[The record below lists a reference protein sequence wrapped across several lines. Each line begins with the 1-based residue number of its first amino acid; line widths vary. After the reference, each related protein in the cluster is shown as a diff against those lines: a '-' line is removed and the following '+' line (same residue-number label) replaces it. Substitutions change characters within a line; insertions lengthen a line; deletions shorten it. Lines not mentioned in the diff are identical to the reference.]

1 MTDNKIPIFSEE
13 LAKAN
18 QQAEQ
23 ATQDASATPL
33 PSDTENTTETAPYN
47 FTQTP
52 SVASTEASEG
62 EKSDIVPPMLP
73 NGEEPGDVATPIV
86 EATQPTQPNTDVKP
100 KASTPKAKPV
110 KYPIAYNDDDLQKAY
125 SLLTDDE
132 KQGINL
138 DTDEGKASMSAM
150 VDRLKLPNRIVV
162 GADGKQQRVYLPYD
176 PDDTSSEAYTQS
188 QKPIEVIGT
197 EGKRGGEKLGIPLAE
212 IMDNPSSVRWKF
224 GDTTIT
230 GMQPITGGVTQAKVK
245 DLESASYT
253 SDGKPI
259 LTFKTQDGTTQKV
272 ILNATKADVDKA
284 RSERNAVAEVDLRS
298 KEALLQARQSDID
311 AQLSKAMHD
320 EGYTTPD
327 VTQGV
332 DDGNSL
338 SSLVRLYL
346 LPRINPKTA
355 PLANAYDT
363 NKATLD
369 KIEAIKTNI
378 TNGNTS
384 SGMIDDVLKSGS
396 EVLGG
401 FLSKVSK
408 ASTWDNGVSE
418 LSLATYGKKAYDKY
432 MAGGKLTD
440 DEQAMLD
447 AIGYSL
453 YFDEM
458 YKDNL
463 HNANLGAGVAE
474 SLPYAI
480 NIAIAGWTG
489 AGKAVGNATETAITK
504 ALKSRLLKRYG
515 ETAIARW
522 LPSIASKATSALT
535 EAGVATGVGGL
546 KQEADAL
553 SRMTGDVDT
562 SSLDATGHAT
572 YNKDSNVDGGG
583 IAHYKAF
590 GAGLIENLSEM
601 AEPYLAMIPRGIK
614 SVVSNKM
621 ATLAK
626 KNGTFNT
633 LYDAMASLKPSQLSQ
648 VLDAGLRKGKING
661 LFEEVAGEVAGN
673 IANAALIG
681 DMSFTID
688 TDSPEWQNSV
698 FNPEVNADIVAQC
711 AIMSYGFRVPG
722 AIADATYNANR
733 MASSIKTNIM
743 GKKAFGDKWTDIK
756 ATIDAMSPEDA
767 VGFASNAVKE
777 QSDGCE
783 AVYRYAI
790 QSKGEQLANNI
801 NANKDD
807 NANDITDVAHDTA
820 VKAVD
825 APIAEARQAVKVANE
840 SSQEM
845 PNSLK
850 VSIDA
855 LVDNDA
861 SDGEVKSLFDQL
873 SDAERPL
880 AEQYYLAQVKLKG
893 HEVGATARAD
903 AETEQFADAVSDMST
918 EVDGNAVVMTADV
931 GGEQKVIKS
940 KGDTM
945 TILADGTAVTS
956 DKVTDVKTSP
966 IEDIVESHRSQALKS
981 EMDKLDFAKSHNPNT
996 INPNSGDV
1004 VMGADGKQYVY
1015 NESVATNSDGSQVT
1029 QTCLYPAIPSEDGG
1043 IVADTSQPLLQGISR
1058 DEVLSMQDRYY
1069 DGLDNNATQ
1078 DTTRNEETT
1087 DATDTQETTES
1098 VEDNTT
1104 NDTNTNDGQQTDESV
1119 DTPNEEQSIDQG
1131 NNQTEVST
1139 EQENNTDNAQP
1150 KDVNVTD
1157 ASKIADTYVS
1167 KISKARA
1174 SKSDS
1179 VRRNAD
1185 KLVSAFTKKAKASSS
1200 TDLGA
1205 MVSRLASQTDN
1216 DTAIELLDI
1225 ANNELQSR
1233 KSARRGKA
1241 NEAPQSDN
1249 DVQATEATQTTEAI
1263 ESPTTE
1269 EANSHLAESE
1279 QKAKERMKYLTP
1291 SQVAR
1296 LMRIGKVAKSMGLG
1310 IRFIDTMA
1318 DNGLYDPNT
1327 NTITIALDAEN
1338 PIEVVFG
1345 HEVTHGLRNQSEEAY
1360 QSLRNAVM
1368 ATIPSDA
1375 FKTRVAS
1382 TKSLYESAGQKGND
1396 EYYEEEAICD
1406 LVGEMVGKSDI
1417 LSNLKRNADYKV
1429 LGWMH
1434 SVAKSIMGVL
1444 RRGDNEYQKFSEAEK
1459 AFRQAYLDA
1468 VNRESYMDAGGYFED
1483 DMSKVPI
1490 RSSVRSITT
1499 GIGLK
1504 PVKDDGNGNF
1514 VLVGNDGK
1522 KFDSEHPVT
1531 AEYLDKISQYDENRQ
1546 CSPMAYL
1553 IHDAL
1558 TEGHIDKSDLPS
1570 VFKTYADILNLYLN
1584 IGKNEYG
1591 GFDNLSDTFLW
1602 LGDSVYKTVAT
1613 NSDTQY
1619 KLSLDITRVCKKNE
1633 AVIRAISEMQRREG
1647 YGITPGQIL
1656 EIYEASN
1663 KAGYQVPCPVCYV
1676 FTRYIRNGQFATI
1689 MINGQRKY
1697 GHILKNPDT
1706 MTDSEKSDAIEFWK
1720 TELAMVEAE
1729 NASNKN
1735 AIKSAKEDIVT
1746 IQTEINNLAKIITDP
1761 ANHNASEISKA
1772 KKKVTELD
1780 KRYRAALD
1788 VVSQSSL
1795 DSWIRI
1801 FAISEHNGKFSLVRD
1816 SYKGFPDEVALDL
1829 RLTSLAKR
1837 EYPAIQRFRN
1847 SRGSGAGKEIT
1858 FESDNAIG
1866 DVALGLS
1873 SKGHAE
1879 MLAEAG
1885 DFTNEEKEILK
1896 EQYGED
1902 YEKMLG
1908 RKNYYLLASEC
1919 SDSKI
1924 RRKIL
1929 NDASKAFN
1937 KARVYLEQQTLR
1949 GGQRMWSWSDN
1960 IESLSPDVVIN
1971 LMQLQMLGGGLQT
1984 YSKQL
1989 EGIAMVASLG
1999 GYVNGSLMGKGNGV
2013 REVSEE
2019 DVYLHEGR
2027 EYMKGYDYR
2036 TTDSNGNEI
2045 TLRAPIFNDNGKR
2058 FVLEFDNVVGV
2069 EPFGHDGKKGLFDLN
2084 STMDKAGNI
2093 LVGMND
2099 THIRTAMADDRIFF
2113 IIPWH
2118 SSGANNHVLS
2128 QMYRILQ
2135 VKYSREESTDYTN
2148 MQSDKFV
2155 DEGGK
2160 YPKGLSDYFE
2170 SHKRDDIPCAFG
2182 NIESSSEEGESLSES
2197 QIKYRR
2203 LREYALLG
2211 YPTEGKGG
2219 NAVRV
2224 DVSNYPELMEE
2235 INKDYFLNKV
2245 YNTIH
2250 ERVSTQSMTPDD
2262 ITHIYPYEYWLTDS
2276 TLDNA
2281 DENTAYYIEYCRRLG
2296 VKPKFCGSLPGTGHG
2311 NFLDDKGAW
2320 KLLIDRRMYD
2330 TNGNYQ
2336 DIDSVSVKGFST
2348 DLIDPRETAKKY
2360 DITKVADK
2368 SATGEIVSDVMEK
2381 EKRILGKNLSVN
2393 YDTNLNDAVA
2403 IYNKIKSSL
2412 TEQNNKNE
2420 RKSVRKDVAKEME
2433 DIIAKAKAD
2442 GTYMKAPNGKPSK
2455 LSPTQWAIVRTK
2467 AFKKWFGDWENDPD
2481 NSSKVVDENGEPLV
2495 VYHGSKSKDKISIF
2509 NEYYEKGMFFS
2520 TSKNVGSI
2528 YATNEDNLYSVFIN
2542 SKNPLIVDNKGKD
2555 WNKIDAE
2562 DLIEAAEK
2570 MFGISKEEFLESLGE
2585 DRYVTTDGIIAAI
2598 SRLSEENNSPYDG
2611 FILKNVVETWND
2623 EVATDVVAIKSNQ
2636 IKSATENEGTFDINN
2651 KDIRKSLRKDVASE
2665 TIDDETDND
2674 TSVGELMTRYSVR
2687 KKPDPQK
2694 TKKAYKLF
2702 KVDVNGNPHA
2712 LFIDKASNLEQG
2724 IWYDADCPNIE
2735 SIQNLDAGYTYLM
2748 DMEGVV
2754 YDKRSSDSKLKAGEV
2769 KEASEKGL
2777 RWMSVTEGAK
2787 GTKLVRNVGI
2797 NGSGTVS
2804 MYALRPGWHATS
2816 APSARHIGST
2826 DGGKEV
2832 KYRRPDERWFE
2843 IEISA
2848 DNDYND
2854 EARERYMASHPK
2866 AKRDDVYSNMKGDI
2880 TDKIPEDGFYN
2891 FKTNSN
2897 ANPKQS
2903 WYISG
2908 SIRIVRPI
2916 GEKEAQQICDKE
2928 GVAHDLPYKDGI
2940 KNFID
2945 DEQGLTKSAEEAVSA
2960 YKEEAERP
2968 KPLVSAILH
2977 SIRGG
2982 KRNVPIDP
2990 FVEGWDSIIS
3000 RDAFKLEETSFDSL
3014 KAVEEFQRYMTGSK
3028 DVPDYLNAHRA
3039 LMVLSSVNKA
3049 QMDMFAGTYV
3059 ENLRKSIE
3067 EMVGTAEMNKGFY
3080 AEDGA
3085 LAELDRFLKAQHGLE
3100 RNRDMRVRAKLSEIY
3115 NEKIAEA
3122 QVAYNQTQ
3130 DKEAYNDAVKKAQE
3144 EYNVALDA
3152 FYAKRDEI
3160 VAEGLEAGDNWYLIN
3175 TKLDNYVIETFYKS
3189 DKKDTRD
3196 LTLAEINALK
3206 ANRDELLERA
3216 KNEQWSARRLQ
3227 EALNKMLSEENF
3239 KFITGN
3245 KKMVSLPATKEYYD
3259 ELAGLTG
3266 MFNWGNTPLGVYLAN
3281 EEAKQF
3287 VSWYKDTENKE
3298 SLDAVEK
3305 AIADINDFSLNKQ
3318 KESGLVDED
3327 YVKEQKRRYLN
3338 FVPLR
3343 DFMDVSSD
3351 DMYDYLTGN
3360 EGVGGNPVKTAKGR
3374 HSEAGPAIAG
3384 LINVANRSITAG
3396 NRNLALQKMYNIVK
3410 AKGVNT
3416 LANARNRWIVRDS
3429 EDTNKW
3435 HDAEPEIA
3443 TDATAE
3449 QVTTQLEEFE
3459 NNMKDLEEQGLA
3471 RRVDGKK
3478 MPSEYRIMSRTQMD
3492 EHKIKVAIGGRQYII
3507 DFLGNPRAAQ
3517 AANGMTNP
3525 DVSDDAGR
3533 TLFRTFKN
3541 FLASAF
3547 TSKNIAFSVVNFFRD
3562 TEHSNNYVFIKEGG
3576 EYYRRF
3582 TDRQFNKFKYRSYMK
3597 EIFSKLKMFR
3607 EGKLSEDDTFYQF
3620 MNNGGATGY
3629 TFVQSQEE
3637 EAEKFVKEL
3646 VEAKKGNWGK
3656 KMWNRFFDMV
3666 EYMGNV
3672 SELTNRYIAFLTSRE
3687 MGRSI
3692 GRSIEDA
3699 KEVTLNFNR
3708 KGSGTKTKIDGL
3720 LPQYIPSVV
3729 EYGQRYILF
3738 FNANVQAKRQLL
3750 YMLMENPAKTTGA
3763 RMARAAFFRMMIPA
3777 IFAGVFLPAIN
3788 DIVLPAIYSALG
3800 FDDDDDEGNYDYFNK
3815 LGDYERSHSINF
3827 ALPNNAFLSI
3837 PVSPDIAPF
3846 MSIGD
3851 VISAQMQN
3859 KRDMSLKDFI
3869 EAGTD
3874 IISPININ
3882 YGSEDDINW
3891 TASAMSFFPSQMRP
3905 IGDVFVNTNFMGQ
3918 PVYKG
3923 GGIGNRQ
3930 YTPEYKKGMRRT
3942 SPALTA
3948 WSKFVNDMSGG
3959 DEVEKGAM
3967 DGLFNNPAVMEHLLK
3982 GYLGGYGTA
3991 TLDMVIN
3998 PLYNSL
4004 TGDFNDLSLKAEQLP
4019 LVGRF
4024 YKGGS
4029 RNEQMRRMERTFR
4042 NEVYERNAETR
4053 AQESELKKEAM
4064 KANREGQ
4071 LYRLAEL
4078 RNKYI
4083 QLVQSDK
4090 YKKYYAT
4097 KQASEAISDQLKL
4110 TSTMTDNEK
4119 RYLIDMMKRTIGIY
4133 RGEIKIYGTPSE
4145 DNQ

>member
-1 MTDNKIPIFSEE
+1 MTDNKIPLFAEE

-23 ATQDASATPL
+23 ANQNASSTPL
-33 PSDTENTTETAPYN
+33 PSDIENTTESAPYN
-47 FTQTP
+47 FTEQP
-52 SVASTEASEG
+52 SVASVEASEG
-62 EKSDIVPPMLP
+62 EKRDIVVPMRP
-73 NGEEPGDVATPIV
+73 NGEEPGESTSTMV
-86 EATQPTQPNTDVKP
+86 ETTQPNTDVKP
-100 KASTPKAKPV
+100 KESTPKAKPV
-110 KYPIAYNDDDLQKAY
+110 KYPIAYTDDDLQKAY

-132 KQGINL
+132 RQGINL

-150 VDRLKLPNRIVV
+150 VDKLKLPNRIVV
-162 GADGKQQRVYLPYD
+162 GNDGKQQRVFLPYD
-176 PDDTSSEAYTQS
+176 PEDVNSEAYTQS

-212 IMDNPSSVRWKF
+212 IMDNPSSVRWQF

-259 LTFKTQDGTTQKV
+259 LTFKTQDGQTQKV

-311 AQLSKAMHD
+311 AQLSKAMSD

-327 VTQGV
+327 VMQGV

-369 KIEAIKTNI
+369 KIQAIKTNI
-378 TNGNTS
+378 ANGNTS
-384 SGMIDDVLKSGS
+384 SGMVDDIVKSGS

-463 HNANLGAGVAE
+463 HKANLGAGVAE

-489 AGKAVGNATETAITK
+489 AGKAVGNAVETSITK

-515 ETAIARW
+515 ERAIARW
-522 LPSIASKATSALT
+522 LPQIASKATSALT

-553 SRMTGDVDT
+553 QRMTGDVDNST
-562 SSLDATGHAT
+562 IDASGHAT
-572 YNKDSNVDGGG
+572 YNKDSKVDGGG
-583 IAHYKAF
+583 VAHYKAF

-601 AEPYLAMIPRGIK
+601 AEPYIAMIPRGVK

-621 ATLAK
+621 ANLAK
-626 KNGTFNT
+626 KSGTFNT

-681 DMSFTID
+681 DMSFTLD
-688 TDSPEWQNSV
+688 KESPEWQNSV
-698 FNPEVNADIVAQC
+698 FNPSVNADIVAQS

-722 AIADATYNANR
+722 AIADATYNASK
-733 MASSIKTNIM
+733 MASSVKTNIM
-743 GKKAFGDKWTDIK
+743 GKKAFGDKWQDIK
-756 ATIDAMSPEDA
+756 STIDAMSPEDA
-767 VGFASNAVKE
+767 VAFASNAVKE

-801 NANKDD
+801 QANKDD
-807 NANDITDVAHDTA
+807 NTNDITDVAHETA

-825 APIAEARQAVKVANE
+825 APITDARQAVKVANE

-873 SDAERPL
+873 SDAERPM
-880 AEQYYLAQVKLKG
+880 AEQYYLSQVQLKG
-893 HEVGATARAD
+893 HEVGAKARAD
-903 AETEQFADAVSDMST
+903 EETEQFADAVSDMST
-918 EVDGNAVVMTADV
+918 EVDGNAVVMTAEVD
-931 GGEQKVIKS
+931 GEQKVIKS

-966 IEDIVESHRSQALKS
+966 VEDIVESHREQALQS

-1004 VMGADGKQYVY
+1004 VMGADGNQYVY
-1015 NESVATNSDGSQVT
+1015 NEATTTNSDGSQVT

-1043 IVADTSQPLLQGISR
+1043 IVADTNQPLLQGITK
-1058 DEVLSMQDRYY
+1058 DEVLAMQDRYY
-1069 DGLDNNATQ
+1069 DSLDNNATQ
-1078 DTTRNEETT
+1078 GITRNEEVT
-1087 DATDTQETTES
+1087 DATES

-1104 NDTNTNDGQQTDESV
+1104 DTETNANDATPNDVQQTEESV
-1119 DTPNEEQSIDQG
+1119 ETPNEEQSIDQG
-1131 NNQTEVST
+1131 IDQAEVST
-1139 EQENNTDNAQP
+1139 EQDENGVNAQP

-1179 VRRNAD
+1179 VRRNAE
-1185 KLVSAFTKKAKASSS
+1185 KLVSAFTKKAKASST
-1200 TDLGA
+1200 TDLGE
-1205 MVSRLASQTDN
+1205 MVARLASQTDN

-1225 ANNELQSR
+1225 ANKELQSR
-1233 KSARRGKA
+1233 KSARRGNA
-1241 NEAPQSDN
+1241 NVATESDN
-1249 DVQATEATQTTEAI
+1249 DVQTTESTQTTQATK
-1263 ESPTTE
+1263 SPIAE
-1269 EANSHLAESE
+1269 EANSHLADSE

-1310 IRFIDTMA
+1310 IRFVDSME

-1368 ATIPSDA
+1368 ATIPSDV
-1375 FKTRVAS
+1375 FKARVAS

-1406 LVGEMVGKSDI
+1406 LVGELVGKSDV

-1434 SVAKSIMGVL
+1434 SVVKSIMGVL
-1444 RRGDNEYQKFSEAEK
+1444 RRGDKEYQKFSEAEK

-1468 VNRESYMDAGGYFED
+1468 VNRESYIEAGGYFED

-1499 GIGLK
+1499 GIGIK

-1514 VLVGNDGK
+1514 VLVGNDGT

-1558 TEGHIDKSDLPS
+1558 TEGHIGKSDLPS

-1584 IGKNEYG
+1584 IGKAEYG

-1663 KAGYQVPCPVCYV
+1663 RAGYQVPCPVCYV
-1676 FTRYIRNGQFATI
+1676 FTRYIRNGQYATI

-1697 GHILKNPDT
+1697 GHLLKNPDT
-1706 MTDSEKSDAIEFWK
+1706 MTETEKDEAIEFWK
-1720 TELAMVEAE
+1720 KELARVEAE

-1746 IQTEINNLAKIITDP
+1746 IQTEINNLANIITDP
-1761 ANHNASEISKA
+1761 AKHNASEISKA

-1801 FAISEHNGKFSLVRD
+1801 FAVNEHNGKFSLVTD
-1816 SYKGFPDEVALDL
+1816 SYNGFPEEVALDL

-1873 SKGHAE
+1873 SKGYSE
-1879 MLAEAG
+1879 SLAEAG
-1885 DFTNEEKEILK
+1885 KFTEEEIEQFKKEF
-1896 EQYGED
+1896 GDD
-1902 YEKMLG
+1902 YSKMLG
-1908 RKNYYLLASEC
+1908 KNNYYLLASEC
-1919 SDSKI
+1919 SDSKT

-2013 REVSEE
+2013 REVQEE
-2019 DVYLHEGR
+2019 DTYQL
-2027 EYMKGYDYR
+2027 
-2036 TTDSNGNEI
+2036 NGNEYLI
-2045 TLRAPIFNDNGKR
+2045 GGDYTTTDAQGNETILRTLVYKDNDGKR
-2058 FVLEFDNVVGV
+2058 YVLEFDNIVGV

-2084 STMDKAGNI
+2084 ATMDKAGNI
-2093 LVGMND
+2093 IVGMND

-2155 DEGGK
+2155 EEGGK
-2160 YPKGLSDYFE
+2160 YPKGLADYFE
-2170 SHKRDDIPCAFG
+2170 SHKMEDIPCAFG
-2182 NIESSSEEGESLSES
+2182 NIESSSEDGESLSES

-2219 NAVRV
+2219 NSVRV

-2235 INKDYFLNKV
+2235 ITKDYFLNKV
-2245 YNTIH
+2245 YNTVH

-2262 ITHIYPYEYWLTDS
+2262 MTHIYPYEYWLSDS

-2281 DENTAYYIEYCRRLG
+2281 DENTSYYIEYCRRLG
-2296 VKPKFCGSLPGTGHG
+2296 VKPKFCGALPGKGNG

-2368 SATGEIVSDVMEK
+2368 SATGEIVSYVMEK

-2403 IYNKIKSSL
+2403 IYNQIKSSS
-2412 TEQNNKNE
+2412 TEQNNKNV
-2420 RKSVRKDVAKEME
+2420 RKSVRKD
-2433 DIIAKAKAD
+2433 I
-2442 GTYMKAPNGKPSK
+2442 
-2455 LSPTQWAIVRTK
+2455 
-2467 AFKKWFGDWENDPD
+2467 
-2481 NSSKVVDENGEPLV
+2481 
-2495 VYHGSKSKDKISIF
+2495 
-2509 NEYYEKGMFFS
+2509 
-2520 TSKNVGSI
+2520 
-2528 YATNEDNLYSVFIN
+2528 
-2542 SKNPLIVDNKGKD
+2542 
-2555 WNKIDAE
+2555 
-2562 DLIEAAEK
+2562 
-2570 MFGISKEEFLESLGE
+2570 
-2585 DRYVTTDGIIAAI
+2585 
-2598 SRLSEENNSPYDG
+2598 
-2611 FILKNVVETWND
+2611 
-2623 EVATDVVAIKSNQ
+2623 
-2636 IKSATENEGTFDINN
+2636 
-2651 KDIRKSLRKDVASE
+2651 ASE
-2665 TIDDETDND
+2665 TIEDETDND

-2687 KKPDPQK
+2687 KKPAPQK

-2748 DMEGVV
+2748 DMDGVV
-2754 YDKRSSDSKLKAGEV
+2754 YDKRSAESKLKAGEV

-2816 APSARHIGST
+2816 APSARHIGSK

-2832 KYRRPDERWFE
+2832 RYRRPDERWFE
-2843 IEISA
+2843 IRISA

-2866 AKRDDVYSNMKGDI
+2866 AKRDDVYANMKGDI

-2916 GEKEAQQICDKE
+2916 GEKEAQRICDKE
-2928 GVAHDLPYKDGI
+2928 GVAYDLPYKDGI
-2940 KNFID
+2940 KNFTD
-2945 DEQGLTKSAEEAVSA
+2945 DEQGLMKSAEEAASA

-2968 KPLVSAILH
+2968 KPLVSAIRH

-3000 RDAFKLEETSFDSL
+3000 SDAFKLEETSFDSL

-3049 QMDMFAGTYV
+3049 QMDMFEGTYV
-3059 ENLRKSIE
+3059 ENLRKAIE

-3115 NEKIAEA
+3115 NEKIAET
-3122 QVAYNQTQ
+3122 QIAYNQTQ

-3144 EYNVALDA
+3144 EYNVALEA
-3152 FYAKRDEI
+3152 FYAKRDNI

-3175 TKLDNYVIETFYKS
+3175 TKLDNYVIETFFNS
-3189 DKKDTRD
+3189 DKKDKRD
-3196 LTLAEINALK
+3196 LTLSEINALK
-3206 ANRDELLERA
+3206 AKRDELLERA

-3227 EALNKMLSEENF
+3227 EALNKMLSDESF
-3239 KFITGN
+3239 KSITGN
-3245 KKMVSLPATKEYYD
+3245 KKMVSLPANKEYYD

-3287 VSWYKDTENKE
+3287 VSWYKGTENKE

-3305 AIADINDFSLNKQ
+3305 AIADINDFSLKKQ

-3360 EGVGGNPVKTAKGR
+3360 AGVGGNPVKTAKGR
-3374 HSEAGPAIAG
+3374 QSEAGPAIAG

-3410 AKGVNT
+3410 AKGINT

-3443 TDATAE
+3443 PDATAE

-3459 NNMKDLEEQGLA
+3459 NKMKDLEEKGLA
-3471 RRVDGKK
+3471 RRVDGKRN
-3478 MPSEYRIMSRTQMD
+3478 PSEYRIMSRTQMD

-3547 TSKNIAFSVVNFFRD
+3547 TSKNIAFSVANFFRD

-3582 TDRQFNKFKYRSYMK
+3582 TERQLNKFKYRSYMK

-3646 VEAKKGNWGK
+3646 VEAKNRNWGK
-3656 KMWNRFFDMV
+3656 KVWNRFFDMV

-3720 LPQYIPSVV
+3720 LPKYIPSVV

-3750 YMLMENPAKTTGA
+3750 YMMKENPAKTTGA
-3763 RMARAAFFRMMIPA
+3763 RIGRAAFYRMMIPA

-3788 DIVLPAIYSALG
+3788 DIVLPAIYSAFG
-3800 FDDDDDEGNYDYFNK
+3800 FDDDDDEGKYDYFNK

-3859 KRDMSLKDFI
+3859 KRDMTFKDFI

-3923 GGIGNRQ
+3923 GGIGNRK

-3948 WSKFVNDMSGG
+3948 WSKFVNDISGG
-3959 DEVEKGAM
+3959 NEVEKGAM

-3982 GYLGGYGTA
+3982 GYLGGYATA

-4004 TGDFNDLSLKAEQLP
+4004 TGDFKDLSLKAEQLP

-4029 RNEQMRRMERTFR
+4029 RDEQMRRMERTFR

-4078 RNKYI
+4078 RSKYI

-4090 YKKYYAT
+4090 YRKYYAT

-4119 RYLIDMMKRTIGIY
+4119 RYLIDMMRRTIGIY

>member
-1 MTDNKIPIFSEE
+1 MTDNNIPLFSEE

-23 ATQDASATPL
+23 ATQEASATPL

-47 FTQTP
+47 YTKQP
-52 SVASTEASEG
+52 SVASVDASDG
-62 EKSDIVPPMLP
+62 EKSDIVVPMRP
-73 NGEEPGDVATPIV
+73 QGEEPGDMASPIV
-86 EATQPTQPNTDVKP
+86 ETTQPNTDAKP
-100 KASTPKAKPV
+100 KATTPKAKPV
-110 KYPIAYNDDDLQKAY
+110 KYPIAYTDDDLQKAY
-125 SLLTDDE
+125 GLLTDDE
-132 KQGINL
+132 RQGIDLSTN
-138 DTDEGKASMSAM
+138 EGKASMSAM
-150 VDRLKLPNRIVV
+150 VDRLKMPNRLVV
-162 GADGKQQRVYLPYD
+162 GNDGKQQRIYLPYD
-176 PDDTSSEAYTQS
+176 PEDTSSEAYTAS

-212 IMDNPSSVRWKF
+212 IMDNPSSVRWQF

-259 LTFKTQDGTTQKV
+259 LTFKTPDGTTQKV

-311 AQLSKAMHD
+311 AQLSNAMKE

-363 NKATLD
+363 NKATLG
-369 KIEAIKTNI
+369 KIQAIKTNMA
-378 TNGNTS
+378 NGNTS
-384 SGMIDDVLKSGS
+384 SGTIDEIVKSGS

-453 YFDEM
+453 YFDEA

-463 HNANLGAGVAE
+463 HNANLGSGVAE

-489 AGKAVGNATETAITK
+489 AGKAVGNAVETSITK
-504 ALKSRLLKRYG
+504 ALKTRLLKRYG
-515 ETAIARW
+515 ERAIARW
-522 LPSIASKATSALT
+522 LPSIASKATSAMT

-562 SSLDATGHAT
+562 STIDATGHAT
-572 YNKDSNVDGGG
+572 YNKDSKVDGGG
-583 IAHYKAF
+583 MAHYKAF

-601 AEPYLAMIPRGIK
+601 AEPYIAMIPRGVK

-621 ATLAK
+621 ANLAK
-626 KNGTFNT
+626 KSGTFNT

-688 TDSPEWQNSV
+688 KDSPDWQNSV

-722 AIADATYNANR
+722 AIADATYNASKA
-733 MASSIKTNIM
+733 ASSVKTNIM
-743 GKKAFGDKWTDIK
+743 GKKAFGDKWQDVK
-756 ATIDAMSPEDA
+756 STIDAMSPEDA
-767 VGFASNAVKE
+767 VEFASNAVKE

-801 NANKDD
+801 QANNDD
-807 NANDITDVAHDTA
+807 NTNDITDVAHETA

-825 APIAEARQAVKVANE
+825 APITDARQAVKVAQE
-840 SSQEM
+840 SSQDM
-845 PNSLK
+845 PNALK

-873 SDAERPL
+873 SDAERPM
-880 AEQYYLAQVKLKG
+880 AEQYYLSQVQLKG

-903 AETEQFADAVSDMST
+903 AETEQFADVVADMST

-931 GGEQKVIKS
+931 DGEQKVIKS

-966 IEDIVESHRSQALKS
+966 VDDIVEMHREQALQS

-1004 VMGADGKQYVY
+1004 VMGADGNQYVY
-1015 NESVATNSDGSQVT
+1015 NESTTTNSDGSQVT

-1043 IVADTSQPLLQGISR
+1043 IVADTSQPLLQGITK
-1058 DEVLSMQDRYY
+1058 DDVLAMQDRYY
-1069 DGLDNNATQ
+1069 DNLDNNATE
-1078 DTTRNEETT
+1078 DTTRNEEATDTTESDTT
-1087 DATDTQETTES
+1087 DAET
-1098 VEDNTT
+1098 NA
-1104 NDTNTNDGQQTDESV
+1104 NDTTPNDGQQTEESV
-1119 DTPNEEQSIDQG
+1119 ETPNEEQSIDQG
-1131 NNQTEVST
+1131 DNQTDVST
-1139 EQENNTDNAQP
+1139 EQENTQP

-1167 KISKARA
+1167 KISKARS

-1179 VRRNAD
+1179 VRKNAD
-1185 KLVSAFTKKAKASSS
+1185 KLVSAFAKKAKASST
-1200 TDLGA
+1200 TDLGE
-1205 MVSRLASQTDN
+1205 MVARLASQTDN

-1225 ANNELQSR
+1225 ANKELQSR
-1233 KSARRGKA
+1233 KSARKGKA

-1249 DVQATEATQTTEAI
+1249 DVQERLAEAESETDTDPTEAQKKAGNYKKGHFNIDGYDVSIENPKGSVRSGTDANGKKWEQKMNNTYGYIRGTEGVDGDHIDVFFSDDPSQGDVFVVDQVNNDGTFDEHKVMYGFASAEEARKAYLSNYEDGWQGLGAITHVSKEEFKKWVESSHRKTKPFAEYKNVNAVDGNTEDTTQATE
-1263 ESPTTE
+1263 SPITE

-1291 SQVAR
+1291 TQVAR

-1310 IRFIDTMA
+1310 IRFVDTMA
-1318 DNGLYDPNT
+1318 DNGMYDPNT

-1345 HEVTHGLRNQSEEAY
+1345 HETMHKIAENKDDYNTIRNLAIEILGEEEFN
-1360 QSLRNAVM
+1360 RRVD
-1368 ATIPSDA
+1368 DA
-1375 FKTRVAS
+1375 EK
-1382 TKSLYESAGQKGND
+1382 LYKKNGYNYDNS
-1396 EYYEEEAICD
+1396 YYEEEVVCD
-1406 LVGEMVGKSDI
+1406 FMGEMLNNNNLLDRICFNVNHRILSAIRDVLEKIASYFTKSDENI
-1417 LSNLKRNADYKV
+1417 VRVRTIVSAAYNNEMRRAEDYKAEETIEGAKKASLKRKEEVDAKSRAYFAKNDTQVSKDEFDASQKMMDRMADMMAPYIDASVKGRRVMPEEAYGSKDAKSTIFNNSSYGKTMENTLICLRTLAYNEFVDAVKTELGRPITQRESFLASQMVYDIATDPQCLYCYVSLDRKAYDEFLLRYMNQRDKV
-1429 LGWMH
+1429 LEGFRSLGKKEKNIGKKNPH
-1434 SVAKSIMGVL
+1434 VALPNLYKEYLDGRKDTKEQKARFDMWISNEIAGIKTITASELTTSKTRKTIVEGLDKALSKQMKDAEKYAQSASWAKKEVDYISYLGELLNLNKKWIDRLTSEYGL
-1444 RRGDNEYQKFSEAEK
+1444 RFYSFSEYTPAFLLENMQMVRDASLRGLRGLGYTKEIDFVKVFAPTGMNINCSCYGRLDRDGNMQMDTLQGADWEEVKELRNKYKNVGAVFVATNDESVEWALGQDWIDVVIPFHIVRTGADIAEFYGWNNYSAEQADK
-1459 AFRQAYLDA
+1459 AKQGQKKMYISPVEHKNNKETFLEACERHGVTPRFSKWIDNPNYMKL
-1468 VNRESYMDAGGYFED
+1468 VNETRLSVDES
-1483 DMSKVPI
+1483 VN
-1490 RSSVRSITT
+1490 
-1499 GIGLK
+1499 LK
-1504 PVKDDGNGNF
+1504 PVFDMESAEDSWRRFVNKGGYYNGWWKVDEKGLQESIQRVVNDIKEGNNPRD
-1514 VLVGNDGK
+1514 V
-1522 KFDSEHPVT
+1522 
-1531 AEYLDKISQYDENRQ
+1531 
-1546 CSPMAYL
+1546 
-1553 IHDAL
+1553 
-1558 TEGHIDKSDLPS
+1558 
-1570 VFKTYADILNLYLN
+1570 
-1584 IGKNEYG
+1584 EYG
-1591 GFDNLSDTFLW
+1591 N
-1602 LGDSVYKTVAT
+1602 
-1613 NSDTQY
+1613 
-1619 KLSLDITRVCKKNE
+1619 
-1633 AVIRAISEMQRREG
+1633 QR
-1647 YGITPGQIL
+1647 IP
-1656 EIYEASN
+1656 
-1663 KAGYQVPCPVCYV
+1663 
-1676 FTRYIRNGQFATI
+1676 
-1689 MINGQRKY
+1689 IN
-1697 GHILKNPDT
+1697 
-1706 MTDSEKSDAIEFWK
+1706 
-1720 TELAMVEAE
+1720 AE
-1729 NASNKN
+1729 NM
-1735 AIKSAKEDIVT
+1735 
-1746 IQTEINNLAKIITDP
+1746 IQEARKKRTHGHAPIMDVFDKFGNVIPSTEIN
-1761 ANHNASEISKA
+1761 AN
-1772 KKKVTELD
+1772 
-1780 KRYRAALD
+1780 
-1788 VVSQSSL
+1788 
-1795 DSWIRI
+1795 
-1801 FAISEHNGKFSLVRD
+1801 
-1816 SYKGFPDEVALDL
+1816 
-1829 RLTSLAKR
+1829 
-1837 EYPAIQRFRN
+1837 
-1847 SRGSGAGKEIT
+1847 
-1858 FESDNAIG
+1858 
-1866 DVALGLS
+1866 
-1873 SKGHAE
+1873 
-1879 MLAEAG
+1879 
-1885 DFTNEEKEILK
+1885 TNV
-1896 EQYGED
+1896 EQ
-1902 YEKMLG
+1902 
-1908 RKNYYLLASEC
+1908 
-1919 SDSKI
+1919 
-1924 RRKIL
+1924 
-1929 NDASKAFN
+1929 
-1937 KARVYLEQQTLR
+1937 
-1949 GGQRMWSWSDN
+1949 
-1960 IESLSPDVVIN
+1960 
-1971 LMQLQMLGGGLQT
+1971 
-1984 YSKQL
+1984 
-1989 EGIAMVASLG
+1989 
-1999 GYVNGSLMGKGNGV
+1999 
-2013 REVSEE
+2013 
-2019 DVYLHEGR
+2019 
-2027 EYMKGYDYR
+2027 
-2036 TTDSNGNEI
+2036 
-2045 TLRAPIFNDNGKR
+2045 
-2058 FVLEFDNVVGV
+2058 
-2069 EPFGHDGKKGLFDLN
+2069 
-2084 STMDKAGNI
+2084 
-2093 LVGMND
+2093 
-2099 THIRTAMADDRIFF
+2099 
-2113 IIPWH
+2113 
-2118 SSGANNHVLS
+2118 
-2128 QMYRILQ
+2128 
-2135 VKYSREESTDYTN
+2135 
-2148 MQSDKFV
+2148 
-2155 DEGGK
+2155 
-2160 YPKGLSDYFE
+2160 
-2170 SHKRDDIPCAFG
+2170 
-2182 NIESSSEEGESLSES
+2182 
-2197 QIKYRR
+2197 
-2203 LREYALLG
+2203 
-2211 YPTEGKGG
+2211 
-2219 NAVRV
+2219 
-2224 DVSNYPELMEE
+2224 
-2235 INKDYFLNKV
+2235 
-2245 YNTIH
+2245 
-2250 ERVSTQSMTPDD
+2250 
-2262 ITHIYPYEYWLTDS
+2262 
-2276 TLDNA
+2276 
-2281 DENTAYYIEYCRRLG
+2281 
-2296 VKPKFCGSLPGTGHG
+2296 
-2311 NFLDDKGAW
+2311 
-2320 KLLIDRRMYD
+2320 
-2330 TNGNYQ
+2330 
-2336 DIDSVSVKGFST
+2336 
-2348 DLIDPRETAKKY
+2348 
-2360 DITKVADK
+2360 
-2368 SATGEIVSDVMEK
+2368 
-2381 EKRILGKNLSVN
+2381 
-2393 YDTNLNDAVA
+2393 
-2403 IYNKIKSSL
+2403 
-2412 TEQNNKNE
+2412 
-2420 RKSVRKDVAKEME
+2420 RKSVRKDVVK
-2433 DIIAKAKAD
+2433 
-2442 GTYMKAPNGKPSK
+2442 
-2455 LSPTQWAIVRTK
+2455 
-2467 AFKKWFGDWENDPD
+2467 
-2481 NSSKVVDENGEPLV
+2481 
-2495 VYHGSKSKDKISIF
+2495 
-2509 NEYYEKGMFFS
+2509 
-2520 TSKNVGSI
+2520 
-2528 YATNEDNLYSVFIN
+2528 
-2542 SKNPLIVDNKGKD
+2542 
-2555 WNKIDAE
+2555 
-2562 DLIEAAEK
+2562 
-2570 MFGISKEEFLESLGE
+2570 
-2585 DRYVTTDGIIAAI
+2585 
-2598 SRLSEENNSPYDG
+2598 
-2611 FILKNVVETWND
+2611 
-2623 EVATDVVAIKSNQ
+2623 
-2636 IKSATENEGTFDINN
+2636 
-2651 KDIRKSLRKDVASE
+2651 E
-2665 TIDDETDND
+2665 TIEEETDND

-2687 KKPDPQK
+2687 KKPSPQK

-2735 SIQNLDAGYTYLM
+2735 SIKNLDAGYTYLM
-2748 DMEGVV
+2748 DMDGVV
-2754 YDKRSSDSKLKAGEV
+2754 YDKRSSDSKLKPGEV

-2832 KYRRPDERWFE
+2832 RYRRPDERWFE

-2854 EARERYMASHPK
+2854 EARELYMASHPK
-2866 AKRDDVYSNMKGDI
+2866 AKRDDVYANMKGDI

-2916 GEKEAQQICDKE
+2916 GEKEAQRICDKE
-2928 GVAHDLPYKDGI
+2928 GVAHDLPYKDGV

-2945 DEQGLTKSAEEAVSA
+2945 NEQGLMKSAEEAVSA

-2968 KPLVSAILH
+2968 KPLMSAILH

-3000 RDAFKLEETSFDSL
+3000 SDAFKLEETLFDSL
-3014 KAVEEFQRYMTGSK
+3014 KAIEEFQRYMTGSK

-3115 NEKIAEA
+3115 NDKIAEA

-3130 DKEAYNDAVKKAQE
+3130 DKKAYNDAVKKAQE
-3144 EYNVALDA
+3144 EYNVALEA

-3175 TKLDNYVIETFYKS
+3175 TQLDNYVIEKFFKS
-3189 DKKDTRD
+3189 DKKDKRY
-3196 LTLAEINALK
+3196 LTLSEINALK
-3206 ANRDELLERA
+3206 AKRDELLERA

-3227 EALNKMLSEENF
+3227 EALDKMLSEESF
-3239 KFITGN
+3239 KSITGN

-3287 VSWYKDTENKE
+3287 VSWYKGTENKE

-3305 AIADINDFSLNKQ
+3305 AIADINDFSLKKQ
-3318 KESGLVDED
+3318 KESGLVDEE
-3327 YVKEQKRRYLN
+3327 YVNEQKRRYLN

-3360 EGVGGNPVKTAKGR
+3360 AGVGGNPVKTAKGR

-3410 AKGVNT
+3410 AKGINT

-3443 TDATAE
+3443 PDATAE

-3459 NNMKDLEEQGLA
+3459 RKMKSLEEQGLA
-3471 RRVDGKK
+3471 RRVDGKRN
-3478 MPSEYRIMSRTQMD
+3478 PSEYRIMSRKQMD

-3547 TSKNIAFSVVNFFRD
+3547 TSKNIAFSVANFFRD

-3597 EIFSKLKMFR
+3597 EIFSKLKMFK

-3646 VEAKKGNWGK
+3646 VEAKNGNWGK

-3720 LPQYIPSVV
+3720 LPKYIPSVV

-3750 YMLMENPAKTTGA
+3750 YMLKENPAKTTGA
-3763 RMARAAFFRMMIPA
+3763 RIGRAAFYRMMIPA

-3788 DIVLPAIYSALG
+3788 DILLPAIYSALG
-3800 FDDDDDEGNYDYFNK
+3800 FDDDDDEEKYDYFNK
-3815 LGDYERSHSINF
+3815 LGDYERTHSINF

-3851 VISAQMQN
+3851 VISAQMHN

-3905 IGDVFVNTNFMGQ
+3905 IGDIFVNTNFMGQ

-3923 GGIGNRQ
+3923 GGIGNRK

-3948 WSKFVNDMSGG
+3948 WSKFVNDISGG
-3959 DEVEKGAM
+3959 DDVEKGAL

-3982 GYLGGYGTA
+3982 GYLGGYATA

-4004 TGDFNDLSLKAEQLP
+4004 TGDFKDLSLKAEQLP

-4029 RNEQMRRMERTFR
+4029 RDEQMRRMERTFR

-4119 RYLIDMMKRTIGIY
+4119 RYLIDMMRRTIGIY

>member
-1 MTDNKIPIFSEE
+1 MTDNNIPIFSEE
-13 LAKAN
+13 LAKAQN
-18 QQAEQ
+18 NAEQ
-23 ATQDASATPL
+23 ANQNASATPL
-33 PSDTENTTETAPYN
+33 PSDVENVTESAPYN
-47 FTQTP
+47 FTEQP
-52 SVASTEASEG
+52 SVASVEASEG
-62 EKSDIVPPMLP
+62 EKSDIVVPMRP
-73 NGEEPGDVATPIV
+73 QGEEPGDATTPMV
-86 EATQPTQPNTDVKP
+86 ETTQATQPNDAKP

-110 KYPIAYNDDDLQKAY
+110 KYPIAYNDDDLKKAY
-125 SLLTDDE
+125 GLLTEDE
-132 KQGINL
+132 RKGIDL
-138 DTDEGKASMSAM
+138 ATDEGKASMSAM
-150 VDRLKLPNRIVV
+150 VDKLKMPNRLVV

-176 PDDTSSEAYTQS
+176 PDDTSSEAYTAS

-197 EGKRGGEKLGIPLAE
+197 EGKRGGMKLGIPLAE
-212 IMDNPSSVRWKF
+212 IMDNPSSVRWQF

-253 SDGKPI
+253 TDGKPI
-259 LTFKTQDGTTQKV
+259 LTFNTTDGQTQKV

-298 KEALLQARQSDID
+298 KEALLQARQKDID
-311 AQLSKAMHD
+311 SKLSKAMHD

-327 VTQGV
+327 ITQGV

-355 PLANAYDT
+355 PLANAYDA

-369 KIEAIKTNI
+369 KIQAIKTNI
-378 TNGNTS
+378 ANGNTS
-384 SGMIDDVLKSGS
+384 SGTIDDIVKSGS

-489 AGKAVGNATETAITK
+489 AGKAVGNATETSITK

-522 LPSIASKATSALT
+522 LPSIASKATSAMT

-553 SRMTGDVDT
+553 QRMTGDVDT
-562 SSLDATGHAT
+562 STIDATGHAT
-572 YNKDSNVDGGG
+572 YDKDSKVDGGG
-583 IAHYKAF
+583 MAHYKAF

-601 AEPYLAMIPRGIK
+601 AEPYIAMIPRGIK

-621 ATLAK
+621 ANLAK
-626 KNGTFNT
+626 KSGTFNT

-688 TDSPEWQNSV
+688 KESPDWQNSV
-698 FNPEVNADIVAQC
+698 FNPDVNADIVAQS

-722 AIADATYNANR
+722 AIADATYNAHKA
-733 MASSIKTNIM
+733 ASAVKTNIM
-743 GKKAFGDKWTDIK
+743 GKKAFGDKWQDVK

-767 VGFASNAVKE
+767 VEFASNAVKE

-807 NANDITDVAHDTA
+807 NANDITDVAHETA
-820 VKAVD
+820 VNAVD
-825 APIAEARQAVKVANE
+825 APIAEARQAVKVAQE

-873 SDAERPL
+873 SDAERPM
-880 AEQYYLAQVKLKG
+880 AEQYYLAQVQLKG

-918 EVDGNAVVMTADV
+918 EIDGNAVVMTAEVD
-931 GGEQKVIKS
+931 GEQKVIKS

-966 IEDIVESHRSQALKS
+966 VEDIIEIHRSQALQS

-1004 VMGADGKQYVY
+1004 VMGADGNQYVY
-1015 NESVATNSDGSQVT
+1015 NEATTTNSDGSQVT

-1043 IVADTSQPLLQGISR
+1043 IVADTNQPLLQGISK
-1058 DEVLSMQDRYY
+1058 DEVLAMQDRYY
-1069 DGLDNNATQ
+1069 DSLDNNATQ
-1078 DTTRNEETT
+1078 GTTRNEEAS
-1087 DATDTQETTES
+1087 DATES

-1104 NDTNTNDGQQTDESV
+1104 DADTNVNDATQKDSQQTEEPV
-1119 DTPNEEQSIDQG
+1119 ETPNEEQSIDQG
-1131 NNQTEVST
+1131 GNQTEVSQ
-1139 EQENNTDNAQP
+1139 EQENNTDAQP
-1150 KDVNVTD
+1150 KDINVTD

-1179 VRRNAD
+1179 VRKNAD
-1185 KLVSAFTKKAKASSS
+1185 KLVSAFAKKAKASST
-1200 TDLGA
+1200 TDLGE

-1225 ANNELQSR
+1225 ANKELQSR
-1233 KSARRGKA
+1233 KSARKGKA

-1249 DVQATEATQTTEAI
+1249 DVQATEATQAT
-1263 ESPTTE
+1263 ESPITE
-1269 EANSHLAESE
+1269 EANTHLAESE

-1291 SQVAR
+1291 TQVAR

-1310 IRFIDTMA
+1310 IRFVDTME
-1318 DNGLYDPNT
+1318 DNGLYDPTT

-1375 FKTRVAS
+1375 FKARVAS
-1382 TKSLYESAGQKGND
+1382 TKRLYEDAEQKGYDD
-1396 EYYEEEAICD
+1396 EYYEEEAVCD
-1406 LVGEMVGKSDI
+1406 LVGELVGKSDI

-1434 SVAKSIMGVL
+1434 SVVKSIMGVL
-1444 RRGDNEYQKFSEAEK
+1444 RRGDKEYKKFSEAEK

-1468 VNRESYMDAGGYFED
+1468 VNRESYIEAGGYLED

-1504 PVKDDGNGNF
+1504 PIKDDGNGNF
-1514 VLVGNDGK
+1514 VLEGNDGK

-1531 AEYLDKISQYDENRQ
+1531 AEYLAKISQYDENRQ

-1558 TEGHIDKSDLPS
+1558 TEGHIGKSDLPS

-1584 IGKNEYG
+1584 IGKAEYG

-1663 KAGYQVPCPVCYV
+1663 RAGYQVPCPVCYV

-1697 GHILKNPDT
+1697 GHLLKNPDT
-1706 MTDSEKSDAIEFWK
+1706 MTEEEKTEAIEFWK
-1720 TELAMVEAE
+1720 KELAMVEAE

-1761 ANHNASEISKA
+1761 ANHNVSEISNA

-1896 EQYGED
+1896 DQYGED

-1919 SDSKI
+1919 SDSKT

-2013 REVSEE
+2013 REVQEE
-2019 DVYLHEGR
+2019 DTYQL
-2027 EYMKGYDYR
+2027 
-2036 TTDSNGNEI
+2036 NGNEYLI
-2045 TLRAPIFNDNGKR
+2045 GGDYTTTDAQGNETILRTLVYKDNNGKR
-2058 FVLEFDNVVGV
+2058 FVLEFDNVVGA

-2084 STMDKAGNI
+2084 ATMDKAGNI
-2093 LVGMND
+2093 IVGMND

-2135 VKYSREESTDYTN
+2135 VKYAREESTDYTK
-2148 MQSDKFV
+2148 MQDDKFV

-2160 YPKGLSDYFE
+2160 YPKGLAEYFE

-2182 NIESSSEEGESLSES
+2182 NIESSSEDGESLSES

-2203 LREYALLG
+2203 LREYTLLG

-2219 NAVRV
+2219 NSVRV

-2235 INKDYFLNKV
+2235 ITKDYFLNKV
-2245 YNTIH
+2245 YNTVH

-2360 DITKVADK
+2360 DVTKVADK

-2381 EKRILGKNLSVN
+2381 EKSILGKNLSVN
-2393 YDTNLNDAVA
+2393 YDTNLNDAVS
-2403 IYNKIKSSL
+2403 IYNQIKSSS
-2412 TEQNNKNE
+2412 TEQNNKNV
-2420 RKSVRKDVAKEME
+2420 RKSVRKDVA
-2433 DIIAKAKAD
+2433 
-2442 GTYMKAPNGKPSK
+2442 
-2455 LSPTQWAIVRTK
+2455 
-2467 AFKKWFGDWENDPD
+2467 
-2481 NSSKVVDENGEPLV
+2481 
-2495 VYHGSKSKDKISIF
+2495 
-2509 NEYYEKGMFFS
+2509 
-2520 TSKNVGSI
+2520 
-2528 YATNEDNLYSVFIN
+2528 
-2542 SKNPLIVDNKGKD
+2542 
-2555 WNKIDAE
+2555 
-2562 DLIEAAEK
+2562 
-2570 MFGISKEEFLESLGE
+2570 
-2585 DRYVTTDGIIAAI
+2585 
-2598 SRLSEENNSPYDG
+2598 
-2611 FILKNVVETWND
+2611 
-2623 EVATDVVAIKSNQ
+2623 
-2636 IKSATENEGTFDINN
+2636 
-2651 KDIRKSLRKDVASE
+2651 SE
-2665 TIDDETDND
+2665 TIEEDNNND
-2674 TSVGELMTRYSVR
+2674 TSVGELLTRYSVR
-2687 KKPDPQK
+2687 KKPAPQK

-2724 IWYDADCPNIE
+2724 IWYDADCPNID
-2735 SIQNLDAGYTYLM
+2735 SIKNLDAGYTYLM
-2748 DMEGVV
+2748 DMDGVV
-2754 YDKRSSDSKLKAGEV
+2754 YDKKPSDYKLNKGEV

-2816 APSARHIGST
+2816 APSARHIGSK

-2854 EARERYMASHPK
+2854 EARELYMASHPK
-2866 AKRDDVYSNMKGDI
+2866 AKRDDVYANMKGDI

-2916 GEKEAQQICDKE
+2916 GEKEAQRICDKE

-2940 KNFID
+2940 KNFTD
-2945 DEQGLTKSAEEAVSA
+2945 DEQGLMKSAEEAVSA

-3000 RDAFKLEETSFDSL
+3000 SDAFKLEETLFDSL

-3115 NEKIAEA
+3115 NDKIAEA

-3130 DKEAYNDAVKKAQE
+3130 DKKAYNDAVKKAQE
-3144 EYNVALDA
+3144 EYNVALEA

-3160 VAEGLEAGDNWYLIN
+3160 VAEGLESGDNWYLIN
-3175 TKLDNYVIETFYKS
+3175 TKLDDYVIETLFKS
-3189 DKKDTRD
+3189 DKKDARG
-3196 LTLAEINALK
+3196 LTLDEINALK
-3206 ANRDELLERA
+3206 AKRDELLERA

-3227 EALNKMLSEENF
+3227 EALDKMLSEESF
-3239 KFITGN
+3239 KSITGN

-3287 VSWYKDTENKE
+3287 VSWYKGTENKE

-3305 AIADINDFSLNKQ
+3305 AIADINDFSLKKQ
-3318 KESGLVDED
+3318 KESGLVDEE
-3327 YVKEQKRRYLN
+3327 YVQEQKRRYLN

-3360 EGVGGNPVKTAKGR
+3360 AGVGGNPVKTAKGR

-3429 EDTNKW
+3429 ENTNKW
-3435 HDAEPEIA
+3435 HDAEPEISP
-3443 TDATAE
+3443 DATAE
-3449 QVTTQLEEFE
+3449 QVTTQLADFEER
-3459 NNMKDLEEQGLA
+3459 MKALEEQGLA
-3471 RRVDGKK
+3471 RRVDGKRS
-3478 MPSEYRIMSRTQMD
+3478 PSEYRIMSRTQMD

-3547 TSKNIAFSVVNFFRD
+3547 TSKNIAFSVANFFRD

-3582 TDRQFNKFKYRSYMK
+3582 TERQLNKFKYRSYMK

-3646 VEAKKGNWGK
+3646 VEAKNVNWGK

-3720 LPQYIPSVV
+3720 LPKYIPSVV

-3750 YMLMENPAKTTGA
+3750 YMLKENPAKTTGA
-3763 RMARAAFFRMMIPA
+3763 RIGRAAFYRMMIPA

-3800 FDDDDDEGNYDYFNK
+3800 FDDDDDDEKYDYFNK

-3859 KRDMSLKDFI
+3859 KRDMTFKDFI
-3869 EAGTD
+3869 EAGSD

-3891 TASAMSFFPSQMRP
+3891 TAVAMSFFPSQISP
-3905 IGDVFVNTNFMGQ
+3905 IGEVFVNTNFMGQ
-3918 PVYKG
+3918 PIYKG
-3923 GGIGNRQ
+3923 GGIGNRK

-3948 WSKFVNDMSGG
+3948 WSKFVNDISGG
-3959 DEVEKGAM
+3959 DDVEKGAM

-3982 GYLGGYGTA
+3982 GYLGGYATA

-4004 TGDFNDLSLKAEQLP
+4004 TGDFKDLSLKAEQLP

-4029 RNEQMRRMERTFR
+4029 RDEQMRRMERTFR

-4090 YKKYYAT
+4090 YRKYYAT

-4119 RYLIDMMKRTIGIY
+4119 RYLIDMMRRTIGIY

>member
-1 MTDNKIPIFSEE
+1 MTDNKIPIFAEE

-23 ATQDASATPL
+23 ANQGTSATPL
-33 PSDTENTTETAPYN
+33 PSDVENVTETAPYN
-47 FTQTP
+47 FTEQP
-52 SVASTEASEG
+52 SVASVEASDG
-62 EKSDIVPPMLP
+62 ENSDIVVPMRP
-73 NGEEPGDVATPIV
+73 NGEEPGDANSPIV
-86 EATQPTQPNTDVKP
+86 ETTQPTQPNTDVDAKP
-100 KASTPKAKPV
+100 KPSTPKAKPV
-110 KYPIAYNDDDLQKAY
+110 KYPIAYTDDDLQKAY

-132 KQGINL
+132 RQGIDL
-138 DTDEGKASMSAM
+138 TTDAGKASMSAM
-150 VDRLKLPNRIVV
+150 VDKLKLPNRIVV
-162 GADGKQQRVYLPYD
+162 GNDGKQQRVFLPYD
-176 PDDTSSEAYTQS
+176 PEDVNSEAYTQS

-212 IMDNPSSVRWKF
+212 IMDNPSSVRWQF

-253 SDGKPI
+253 TDGKPI
-259 LTFKTQDGTTQKV
+259 LTFKTSDGQTQKV
-272 ILNATKADVDKA
+272 IINATKADVDKA

-298 KEALLQARQSDID
+298 KEALLQSRQKDID
-311 AQLSKAMHD
+311 AKLSKAMSD

-332 DDGNSL
+332 DEGNSL

-378 TNGNTS
+378 ANGNTS
-384 SGMIDDVLKSGS
+384 SGAIDDIVKSGS

-453 YFDEM
+453 YFDEA

-489 AGKAVGNATETAITK
+489 AGKAVGNAVETSITK

-515 ETAIARW
+515 ERAIARW
-522 LPSIASKATSALT
+522 LPSVASKATSALT
-535 EAGVATGVGGL
+535 EAGVATAVGGL

-553 SRMTGDVDT
+553 QRMTGDVDNST
-562 SSLDATGHAT
+562 IDASGHAT
-572 YNKDSNVDGGG
+572 YNKDSKVDSGGF
-583 IAHYKAF
+583 AHYKAF

-601 AEPYLAMIPRGIK
+601 AEPYIALIPKGIK
-614 SVVSNKM
+614 SVVSNKI
-621 ATLAK
+621 ASLAK
-626 KNGTFNT
+626 KNGTFNS

-681 DMSFTID
+681 DMSFTLD
-688 TDSPEWQNSV
+688 KESPEWQNSV

-722 AIADATYNANR
+722 AIADATYNASKA
-733 MASSIKTNIM
+733 ASSVRTNIM
-743 GKKAFGDKWTDIK
+743 GKKAFGDKWQDVK

-767 VGFASNAVKE
+767 VEFASNAVKE

-790 QSKGEQLANNI
+790 QAKGEQLANNI
-801 NANKDD
+801 QANKDD
-807 NANDITDVAHDTA
+807 NTNDITDVAHETA

-825 APIAEARQAVKVANE
+825 APIEEARQAVMVAQE
-840 SSQEM
+840 SSQDM

-873 SDAERPL
+873 SDAERPM
-880 AEQYYLAQVKLKG
+880 AEQYYLSQVQLKG

-931 GGEQKVIKS
+931 EGEQKVIKS

-966 IEDIVESHRSQALKS
+966 VDVVVESHREQALQS
-981 EMDKLDFAKSHNPNT
+981 EMDKLDFAKNHNPNT

-1004 VMGADGKQYVY
+1004 VMGADGNQYVY
-1015 NESVATNSDGSQVT
+1015 NEATTTNSDGSQVT
-1029 QTCLYPAIPSEDGG
+1029 QTCLYPAIPSDDGG
-1043 IVADTSQPLLQGISR
+1043 IVADTKQPLLQGISK
-1058 DEVLSMQDRYY
+1058 DEVLAMQDRYY

-1078 DTTRNEETT
+1078 GTTRNEEAT

-1098 VEDNTT
+1098 ADDNTT
-1104 NDTNTNDGQQTDESV
+1104 DAETNVNDATPNDGKQTEEPVETS
-1119 DTPNEEQSIDQG
+1119 NEEQSIDQG
-1131 NNQTEVST
+1131 VAQTDVSQ
-1139 EQENNTDNAQP
+1139 EQENTQP
-1150 KDVNVTD
+1150 KDVNITD

-1179 VRRNAD
+1179 VRRNAE
-1185 KLVSAFTKKAKASSS
+1185 KLVSAFTKKAKASSN

-1205 MVSRLASQTDN
+1205 MVSRLASQTEN
-1216 DTAIELLDI
+1216 DTAMELLDI

-1233 KSARRGKA
+1233 KSARRGNA
-1241 NEAPQSDN
+1241 NVATESDN
-1249 DVQATEATQTTEAI
+1249 DVQERLAEAESETDTEPTEAQKKAGNYKKGHFNIDGYDVSIENPKGSVRSGTDANGKKWEQKMNNTYGYIRGTEGVDGDHIDVFFSDDPSQGDVFVVDQVNNDGTFDEHKVMYGFASEEEARKAYLSNYEDGWQGLGAITHVSKEEFKKWVESSHRKTKPFAEYKNVNAVDGNNDDTTQATE
-1263 ESPTTE
+1263 SPITE

-1310 IRFIDTMA
+1310 IRFVDTME

-1345 HEVTHGLRNQSEEAY
+1345 HETMHKIAENKDDYNTIRNLAIEILGEEEFN
-1360 QSLRNAVM
+1360 RRVD
-1368 ATIPSDA
+1368 DA
-1375 FKTRVAS
+1375 EKLYKKNGYNYE
-1382 TKSLYESAGQKGND
+1382 KS
-1396 EYYEEEAICD
+1396 YYEEEVVCD
-1406 LVGEMVGKSDI
+1406 FMGEMLNNNNLLDRICFNVNHRILSAIRDVLEKIASYFTKSDENI
-1417 LSNLKRNADYKV
+1417 VRVRTIVSAAYNNEMRRAEDYKDEETIEGARKASLKRKEEVDDKSRAYFSKNDTQVTQDEFDASQKMMDRMADMMSPYIDASVKGRRVMPEEAYGSKDAKSTIFNNSSYGKTMENTLICLRTLAYNEFVDAVKTELGRPITQRESFLASQMVYDIATDPQCLYCYVSLDRKAYDEFLLRYMNQRDKV
-1429 LGWMH
+1429 LEGFRSLGTKEKNIGKKNPH
-1434 SVAKSIMGVL
+1434 VALPNLYKEYLDGRKDTKEQKARFDMWISNEIAGIKTITASELTTSKTRKTIVEGLDKALSKQMKDAEKYAQSASWAKKEVDYISYLGELLTLNKKWIDRLTSEYGL
-1444 RRGDNEYQKFSEAEK
+1444 RFYSFSEYTPAFLLENMQMVRDASLRGLRGLGYTKEIDFVKVFAPTGMNINCSCYGRLDKDGNMQMDTLQGADWEEVKELRNKYKNVGAVFVATNDESVEWALGQDWIDVVIPFHIVRTGADIAEFYGWNNYSSEQADK
-1459 AFRQAYLDA
+1459 AKQGQKKMYISPVEHKNNKETFLEACERHGVTPRFSKWLDNPNYMKL
-1468 VNRESYMDAGGYFED
+1468 VNETRLSVDES
-1483 DMSKVPI
+1483 VN
-1490 RSSVRSITT
+1490 
-1499 GIGLK
+1499 LK
-1504 PVKDDGNGNF
+1504 PVFDMESAEDSWRRFVNKGGYYNGWWKVDEKGLQESIQRVVNDIKEGNNPRD
-1514 VLVGNDGK
+1514 V
-1522 KFDSEHPVT
+1522 
-1531 AEYLDKISQYDENRQ
+1531 
-1546 CSPMAYL
+1546 
-1553 IHDAL
+1553 
-1558 TEGHIDKSDLPS
+1558 
-1570 VFKTYADILNLYLN
+1570 
-1584 IGKNEYG
+1584 EYG
-1591 GFDNLSDTFLW
+1591 NQRIPINAE
-1602 LGDSVYKTVAT
+1602 KMIQEA
-1613 NSDTQY
+1613 
-1619 KLSLDITRVCKKNE
+1619 RKK
-1633 AVIRAISEMQRREG
+1633 R
-1647 YGITPGQIL
+1647 T
-1656 EIYEASN
+1656 
-1663 KAGYQVPCPVCYV
+1663 
-1676 FTRYIRNGQFATI
+1676 
-1689 MINGQRKY
+1689 
-1697 GHILKNPDT
+1697 H
-1706 MTDSEKSDAIEFWK
+1706 
-1720 TELAMVEAE
+1720 
-1729 NASNKN
+1729 
-1735 AIKSAKEDIVT
+1735 
-1746 IQTEINNLAKIITDP
+1746 
-1761 ANHNASEISKA
+1761 
-1772 KKKVTELD
+1772 
-1780 KRYRAALD
+1780 
-1788 VVSQSSL
+1788 
-1795 DSWIRI
+1795 
-1801 FAISEHNGKFSLVRD
+1801 
-1816 SYKGFPDEVALDL
+1816 
-1829 RLTSLAKR
+1829 
-1837 EYPAIQRFRN
+1837 
-1847 SRGSGAGKEIT
+1847 
-1858 FESDNAIG
+1858 
-1866 DVALGLS
+1866 
-1873 SKGHAE
+1873 GHAPI
-1879 MLAEAG
+1879 M
-1885 DFTNEEKEILK
+1885 
-1896 EQYGED
+1896 
-1902 YEKMLG
+1902 
-1908 RKNYYLLASEC
+1908 
-1919 SDSKI
+1919 
-1924 RRKIL
+1924 
-1929 NDASKAFN
+1929 
-1937 KARVYLEQQTLR
+1937 
-1949 GGQRMWSWSDN
+1949 
-1960 IESLSPDVVIN
+1960 DV
-1971 LMQLQMLGGGLQT
+1971 
-1984 YSKQL
+1984 
-1989 EGIAMVASLG
+1989 
-1999 GYVNGSLMGKGNGV
+1999 
-2013 REVSEE
+2013 
-2019 DVYLHEGR
+2019 
-2027 EYMKGYDYR
+2027 
-2036 TTDSNGNEI
+2036 
-2045 TLRAPIFNDNGKR
+2045 F
-2058 FVLEFDNVVGV
+2058 
-2069 EPFGHDGKKGLFDLN
+2069 
-2084 STMDKAGNI
+2084 
-2093 LVGMND
+2093 
-2099 THIRTAMADDRIFF
+2099 
-2113 IIPWH
+2113 
-2118 SSGANNHVLS
+2118 
-2128 QMYRILQ
+2128 
-2135 VKYSREESTDYTN
+2135 
-2148 MQSDKFV
+2148 DKFGNV
-2155 DEGGK
+2155 
-2160 YPKGLSDYFE
+2160 
-2170 SHKRDDIPCAFG
+2170 IPSTG
-2182 NIESSSEEGESLSES
+2182 I
-2197 QIKYRR
+2197 
-2203 LREYALLG
+2203 
-2211 YPTEGKGG
+2211 
-2219 NAVRV
+2219 NA
-2224 DVSNYPELMEE
+2224 
-2235 INKDYFLNKV
+2235 
-2245 YNTIH
+2245 NTN
-2250 ERVSTQSMTPDD
+2250 V
-2262 ITHIYPYEYWLTDS
+2262 
-2276 TLDNA
+2276 
-2281 DENTAYYIEYCRRLG
+2281 
-2296 VKPKFCGSLPGTGHG
+2296 
-2311 NFLDDKGAW
+2311 
-2320 KLLIDRRMYD
+2320 
-2330 TNGNYQ
+2330 
-2336 DIDSVSVKGFST
+2336 
-2348 DLIDPRETAKKY
+2348 
-2360 DITKVADK
+2360 
-2368 SATGEIVSDVMEK
+2368 
-2381 EKRILGKNLSVN
+2381 
-2393 YDTNLNDAVA
+2393 
-2403 IYNKIKSSL
+2403 
-2412 TEQNNKNE
+2412 EQ
-2420 RKSVRKDVAKEME
+2420 RKSVRKDVA
-2433 DIIAKAKAD
+2433 
-2442 GTYMKAPNGKPSK
+2442 
-2455 LSPTQWAIVRTK
+2455 
-2467 AFKKWFGDWENDPD
+2467 
-2481 NSSKVVDENGEPLV
+2481 
-2495 VYHGSKSKDKISIF
+2495 
-2509 NEYYEKGMFFS
+2509 
-2520 TSKNVGSI
+2520 
-2528 YATNEDNLYSVFIN
+2528 
-2542 SKNPLIVDNKGKD
+2542 
-2555 WNKIDAE
+2555 
-2562 DLIEAAEK
+2562 
-2570 MFGISKEEFLESLGE
+2570 
-2585 DRYVTTDGIIAAI
+2585 
-2598 SRLSEENNSPYDG
+2598 
-2611 FILKNVVETWND
+2611 
-2623 EVATDVVAIKSNQ
+2623 
-2636 IKSATENEGTFDINN
+2636 
-2651 KDIRKSLRKDVASE
+2651 SE
-2665 TIDDETDND
+2665 TIEEETDND

-2687 KKPDPQK
+2687 KKPAPQK

-2735 SIQNLDAGYTYLM
+2735 SINNLDAGYTYLM
-2748 DMEGVV
+2748 DMDGVV
-2754 YDKRSSDSKLKAGEV
+2754 YDKRSAESKLKAGEV

-2804 MYALRPGWHATS
+2804 IYALRPGWHATS

-2832 KYRRPDERWFE
+2832 RYRRPDERWFE

-2866 AKRDDVYSNMKGDI
+2866 AKRDDVYANMKGDI

-2916 GEKEAQQICDKE
+2916 GEKEAQRICDKE
-2928 GVAHDLPYKDGI
+2928 GVAYDLPYKDGI
-2940 KNFID
+2940 KNFTD
-2945 DEQGLTKSAEEAVSA
+2945 NEQGLMKSAEEAVSA

-2968 KPLVSAILH
+2968 KPLMSAILH

-3000 RDAFKLEETSFDSL
+3000 SDAFKLEETSFDSL

-3049 QMDMFAGTYV
+3049 QMDMFEGTYV
-3059 ENLRKSIE
+3059 ENLRKAIE

-3115 NEKIAEA
+3115 NEKIAET
-3122 QVAYNQTQ
+3122 QIAYNQTQ
-3130 DKEAYNDAVKKAQE
+3130 DKEAYNDAVKKAQD
-3144 EYNVALDA
+3144 EYNATLES

-3175 TKLDNYVIETFYKS
+3175 TKLDNYVIEKFFNS
-3189 DKKDTRD
+3189 DKKDKRD
-3196 LTLAEINALK
+3196 LTLSEINALK
-3206 ANRDELLERA
+3206 AKRDELLERA

-3227 EALNKMLSEENF
+3227 EALNKMLSDESF

-3266 MFNWGNTPLGVYLAN
+3266 MFSWGNTPLGVYLAN

-3287 VSWYKDTENKE
+3287 VSWYKGTENKE

-3305 AIADINDFSLNKQ
+3305 AIADINDFSLKKQ

-3360 EGVGGNPVKTAKGR
+3360 AGVGGNPVKTAKGR
-3374 HSEAGPAIAG
+3374 QSEAGPAIAG

-3410 AKGVNT
+3410 AKGINT

-3443 TDATAE
+3443 PDATAE

-3459 NNMKDLEEQGLA
+3459 NKMKDLEEKGLA
-3471 RRVDGKK
+3471 RRVDGKRN
-3478 MPSEYRIMSRTQMD
+3478 PSEYRIMSRTQMD

-3547 TSKNIAFSVVNFFRD
+3547 TSKNIAFSVANFFRD

-3582 TDRQFNKFKYRSYMK
+3582 TERQLNKFKYRSYMK

-3646 VEAKKGNWGK
+3646 VEAKNGNWGK
-3656 KMWNRFFDMV
+3656 KVWNRFFDMV

-3720 LPQYIPSVV
+3720 LPKYIPSIV

-3763 RMARAAFFRMMIPA
+3763 RIGRAAFFRMMIPA

-3800 FDDDDDEGNYDYFNK
+3800 FDDDDDDEKYDYFNK

-3859 KRDMSLKDFI
+3859 KRDMTFKDFI

-3930 YTPEYKKGMRRT
+3930 YTPEFKKGMRRT

-3959 DEVEKGAM
+3959 DDVEKGAM

-4004 TGDFNDLSLKAEQLP
+4004 TGDFEDMSLKAEQLP

-4029 RNEQMRRMERTFR
+4029 RDEQMRRMERTFR

>member
-1 MTDNKIPIFSEE
+1 MTDNKIPLFSEE
-13 LAKAN
+13 LAKAS

-23 ATQDASATPL
+23 ANQDASATPL
-33 PSDTENTTETAPYN
+33 PSDVENTEETAPYN
-47 FTQTP
+47 YTQKP
-52 SVASTEASEG
+52 SVASVEASDG
-62 EKSDIVPPMLP
+62 EKSDIVVPVRPQ
-73 NGEEPGDVATPIV
+73 GEEPGEATTPIV
-86 EATQPTQPNTDVKP
+86 ETTQPTQPNDTKP
-100 KASTPKAKPV
+100 KAEQPKAKPA
-110 KYPIAYNDDDLQKAY
+110 KYPIAYNDDDLKKAY
-125 SLLTDDE
+125 GLLTEDE
-132 KQGINL
+132 RQGINL

-150 VDRLKLPNRIVV
+150 VDRLKLPNRLVV
-162 GADGKQQRVYLPYD
+162 GADGKTQRVYLPYD

-212 IMDNPSSVRWKF
+212 IMDNPSSVRWQF

-259 LTFKTQDGTTQKV
+259 LTFKTSDGQTQKV

-284 RSERNAVAEVDLRS
+284 RSERNAVAEIDLRS

-311 AQLSKAMHD
+311 AKLSKAMQA

-327 VTQGV
+327 VTKGV

-355 PLANAYDT
+355 ALANAYDT

-369 KIEAIKTNI
+369 KIQAIKTNI
-378 TNGNTS
+378 ANGNTS

-418 LSLATYGKKAYDKY
+418 LSIATYGKKAYDKY

-453 YFDEM
+453 YFDEA

-489 AGKAVGNATETAITK
+489 AGKTAGKLAETSITK

-515 ETAIARW
+515 EKAIARW
-522 LPSIASKATSALT
+522 LPNIASKATSAMT

-553 SRMTGDVDT
+553 QRMTGDVDT
-562 SSLDATGHAT
+562 STIDASGHAT
-572 YNKDSNVDGGG
+572 YNKDSKVDGGG
-583 IAHYKAF
+583 VAHYKAF

-601 AEPYLAMIPRGIK
+601 AEPYIAMIPRGVK

-621 ATLAK
+621 ASLAK
-626 KNGTFNT
+626 KSGTFNT

-688 TDSPEWQNSV
+688 KESPDWQNSV
-698 FNPEVNADIVAQC
+698 FNPDVNADIVAQC

-722 AIADATYNANR
+722 AIADATYNAHKA
-733 MASSIKTNIM
+733 ASSVRTNIM
-743 GKKAFGDKWTDIK
+743 GKKAFGDKWQDVK

-767 VGFASNAVKE
+767 VEFASNAVKE

-801 NANKDD
+801 QANKDD
-807 NANDITDVAHDTA
+807 NNNDITDVAHETA

-825 APIAEARQAVKVANE
+825 APITEARQAVKAAQE

-850 VSIDA
+850 VSINA

-873 SDAERPL
+873 SDAERPM
-880 AEQYYLAQVKLKG
+880 AEQYYLAQVQLKG
-893 HEVGATARAD
+893 HEVGATAIAD

-931 GGEQKVIKS
+931 DGEQKVIKS

-966 IEDIVESHRSQALKS
+966 VEDIVESHRSQALQS

-1004 VMGADGKQYVY
+1004 VMGADGNQYVY
-1015 NESVATNSDGSQVT
+1015 SEATTTNSDGIQVT

-1043 IVADTSQPLLQGISR
+1043 IVADTKQPLLQGISK
-1058 DEVLSMQDRYY
+1058 DEVLAMQDRYY
-1069 DGLDNNATQ
+1069 DNLDNNATEV
-1078 DTTRNEETT
+1078 TTRNEEAT
-1087 DATDTQETTES
+1087 DATDDATQDATES

-1104 NDTNTNDGQQTDESV
+1104 DEETNANDTTPNDGQQTEESV
-1119 DTPNEEQSIDQG
+1119 ETPNEEQSIDQG
-1131 NNQTEVST
+1131 NNQTEVSQ
-1139 EQENNTDNAQP
+1139 EQENTQP

-1157 ASKIADTYVS
+1157 APKIADTYVS
-1167 KISKARA
+1167 KISKAKA

-1185 KLVSAFTKKAKASSS
+1185 KLVSAFAKKAKASST

-1225 ANNELQSR
+1225 ANKELQSR

-1249 DVQATEATQTTEAI
+1249 DVQERLAEAESETDTEPTEAQKKAGNYKKGHFNIDGYDVSIENPKGSVRSGTDANGKKWEQKMNNTYGYIRGTEGVDGDHIDVFFSDDPSQGDVFVVDQVNNDGTFDEHKVMYGFASVEEARKAYLSNYEDGWQGLGAITHVSKEEFKKWVESSHRKTKPFAEYKNVNAVEGNAEDTTQATE
-1263 ESPTTE
+1263 SPITE
-1269 EANSHLAESE
+1269 EAYSHLAESE

-1310 IRFIDTMA
+1310 IRFVDTME

-1345 HEVTHGLRNQSEEAY
+1345 HEVTHGLRRQSEEAY

-1375 FKTRVAS
+1375 FKARVAS

-1396 EYYEEEAICD
+1396 EYYEEEAVCD
-1406 LVGEMVGKSDI
+1406 LVGELVGKSDI
-1417 LSNLKRNADYKV
+1417 LSHLKRNADYKV

-1444 RRGDNEYQKFSEAEK
+1444 RRGDKEYQKFSQAKK

-1468 VNRESYMDAGGYFED
+1468 VNRE
-1483 DMSKVPI
+1483 K
-1490 RSSVRSITT
+1490 
-1499 GIGLK
+1499 
-1504 PVKDDGNGNF
+1504 GNA
-1514 VLVGNDGK
+1514 
-1522 KFDSEHPVT
+1522 T
-1531 AEYLDKISQYDENRQ
+1531 
-1546 CSPMAYL
+1546 
-1553 IHDAL
+1553 
-1558 TEGHIDKSDLPS
+1558 
-1570 VFKTYADILNLYLN
+1570 
-1584 IGKNEYG
+1584 
-1591 GFDNLSDTFLW
+1591 DTN
-1602 LGDSVYKTVAT
+1602 V
-1613 NSDTQY
+1613 
-1619 KLSLDITRVCKKNE
+1619 E
-1633 AVIRAISEMQRREG
+1633 
-1647 YGITPGQIL
+1647 
-1656 EIYEASN
+1656 
-1663 KAGYQVPCPVCYV
+1663 
-1676 FTRYIRNGQFATI
+1676 
-1689 MINGQRKY
+1689 QRK
-1697 GHILKNPDT
+1697 
-1706 MTDSEKSDAIEFWK
+1706 
-1720 TELAMVEAE
+1720 
-1729 NASNKN
+1729 
-1735 AIKSAKEDIVT
+1735 
-1746 IQTEINNLAKIITDP
+1746 
-1761 ANHNASEISKA
+1761 
-1772 KKKVTELD
+1772 
-1780 KRYRAALD
+1780 
-1788 VVSQSSL
+1788 
-1795 DSWIRI
+1795 
-1801 FAISEHNGKFSLVRD
+1801 
-1816 SYKGFPDEVALDL
+1816 
-1829 RLTSLAKR
+1829 
-1837 EYPAIQRFRN
+1837 
-1847 SRGSGAGKEIT
+1847 
-1858 FESDNAIG
+1858 
-1866 DVALGLS
+1866 
-1873 SKGHAE
+1873 
-1879 MLAEAG
+1879 
-1885 DFTNEEKEILK
+1885 
-1896 EQYGED
+1896 
-1902 YEKMLG
+1902 
-1908 RKNYYLLASEC
+1908 
-1919 SDSKI
+1919 
-1924 RRKIL
+1924 
-1929 NDASKAFN
+1929 
-1937 KARVYLEQQTLR
+1937 
-1949 GGQRMWSWSDN
+1949 
-1960 IESLSPDVVIN
+1960 
-1971 LMQLQMLGGGLQT
+1971 
-1984 YSKQL
+1984 
-1989 EGIAMVASLG
+1989 
-1999 GYVNGSLMGKGNGV
+1999 
-2013 REVSEE
+2013 
-2019 DVYLHEGR
+2019 
-2027 EYMKGYDYR
+2027 
-2036 TTDSNGNEI
+2036 
-2045 TLRAPIFNDNGKR
+2045 
-2058 FVLEFDNVVGV
+2058 
-2069 EPFGHDGKKGLFDLN
+2069 
-2084 STMDKAGNI
+2084 
-2093 LVGMND
+2093 
-2099 THIRTAMADDRIFF
+2099 
-2113 IIPWH
+2113 
-2118 SSGANNHVLS
+2118 
-2128 QMYRILQ
+2128 
-2135 VKYSREESTDYTN
+2135 
-2148 MQSDKFV
+2148 
-2155 DEGGK
+2155 
-2160 YPKGLSDYFE
+2160 
-2170 SHKRDDIPCAFG
+2170 
-2182 NIESSSEEGESLSES
+2182 
-2197 QIKYRR
+2197 
-2203 LREYALLG
+2203 
-2211 YPTEGKGG
+2211 
-2219 NAVRV
+2219 
-2224 DVSNYPELMEE
+2224 
-2235 INKDYFLNKV
+2235 
-2245 YNTIH
+2245 
-2250 ERVSTQSMTPDD
+2250 
-2262 ITHIYPYEYWLTDS
+2262 
-2276 TLDNA
+2276 
-2281 DENTAYYIEYCRRLG
+2281 
-2296 VKPKFCGSLPGTGHG
+2296 
-2311 NFLDDKGAW
+2311 
-2320 KLLIDRRMYD
+2320 
-2330 TNGNYQ
+2330 
-2336 DIDSVSVKGFST
+2336 
-2348 DLIDPRETAKKY
+2348 
-2360 DITKVADK
+2360 
-2368 SATGEIVSDVMEK
+2368 
-2381 EKRILGKNLSVN
+2381 
-2393 YDTNLNDAVA
+2393 
-2403 IYNKIKSSL
+2403 
-2412 TEQNNKNE
+2412 
-2420 RKSVRKDVAKEME
+2420 
-2433 DIIAKAKAD
+2433 
-2442 GTYMKAPNGKPSK
+2442 
-2455 LSPTQWAIVRTK
+2455 
-2467 AFKKWFGDWENDPD
+2467 
-2481 NSSKVVDENGEPLV
+2481 
-2495 VYHGSKSKDKISIF
+2495 
-2509 NEYYEKGMFFS
+2509 
-2520 TSKNVGSI
+2520 
-2528 YATNEDNLYSVFIN
+2528 
-2542 SKNPLIVDNKGKD
+2542 
-2555 WNKIDAE
+2555 
-2562 DLIEAAEK
+2562 
-2570 MFGISKEEFLESLGE
+2570 
-2585 DRYVTTDGIIAAI
+2585 
-2598 SRLSEENNSPYDG
+2598 
-2611 FILKNVVETWND
+2611 
-2623 EVATDVVAIKSNQ
+2623 
-2636 IKSATENEGTFDINN
+2636 
-2651 KDIRKSLRKDVASE
+2651 
-2665 TIDDETDND
+2665 
-2674 TSVGELMTRYSVR
+2674 
-2687 KKPDPQK
+2687 
-2694 TKKAYKLF
+2694 
-2702 KVDVNGNPHA
+2702 
-2712 LFIDKASNLEQG
+2712 
-2724 IWYDADCPNIE
+2724 
-2735 SIQNLDAGYTYLM
+2735 
-2748 DMEGVV
+2748 
-2754 YDKRSSDSKLKAGEV
+2754 
-2769 KEASEKGL
+2769 
-2777 RWMSVTEGAK
+2777 
-2787 GTKLVRNVGI
+2787 
-2797 NGSGTVS
+2797 
-2804 MYALRPGWHATS
+2804 
-2816 APSARHIGST
+2816 
-2826 DGGKEV
+2826 
-2832 KYRRPDERWFE
+2832 
-2843 IEISA
+2843 
-2848 DNDYND
+2848 
-2854 EARERYMASHPK
+2854 
-2866 AKRDDVYSNMKGDI
+2866 
-2880 TDKIPEDGFYN
+2880 
-2891 FKTNSN
+2891 
-2897 ANPKQS
+2897 
-2903 WYISG
+2903 
-2908 SIRIVRPI
+2908 SIR
-2916 GEKEAQQICDKE
+2916 Q
-2928 GVAHDLPYKDGI
+2928 
-2940 KNFID
+2940 
-2945 DEQGLTKSAEEAVSA
+2945 SAEEAVSA

-2968 KPLVSAILH
+2968 KPLMSAIRH

-3000 RDAFKLEETSFDSL
+3000 SDAFKLEETLFDSL
-3014 KAVEEFQRYMTGSK
+3014 KAIEEFQRYMTGSK

-3059 ENLRKSIE
+3059 ENLRKAIE

-3122 QVAYNQTQ
+3122 QVVYNQTQ
-3130 DKEAYNDAVKKAQE
+3130 DKEAYNDVVKKAQE
-3144 EYNVALDA
+3144 EYNVSLEE

-3175 TKLDNYVIETFYKS
+3175 TKLDDYVIDTFFKT
-3189 DKKDTRD
+3189 DKVDARD
-3196 LTLAEINALK
+3196 LTLSEINALK
-3206 ANRDELLERA
+3206 AKRDELLERA

-3227 EALNKMLSEENF
+3227 EALDKMLSDESF
-3239 KFITGN
+3239 KSITGN

-3266 MFNWGNTPLGVYLAN
+3266 MFSWGNTPLGVYLAN

-3287 VSWYKDTENKE
+3287 VSWYKGTENKE

-3305 AIADINDFSLNKQ
+3305 AIADINDFSLKKQ
-3318 KESGLVDED
+3318 KESGLVDEE

-3351 DMYDYLTGN
+3351 DMYDYLTGQS
-3360 EGVGGNPVKTAKGR
+3360 GIGGNPVKTAKGR

-3416 LANARNRWIVRDS
+3416 LANARNRWIVRDN

-3435 HDAEPEIA
+3435 HDAEPEISP
-3443 TDATAE
+3443 DATAE

-3459 NNMKDLEEQGLA
+3459 NNMKSLEEQGLA
-3471 RRVDGKK
+3471 RRVDGKRS
-3478 MPSEYRIMSRTQMD
+3478 PSEYRIMSRRQMD

-3547 TSKNIAFSVVNFFRD
+3547 TSKNIAFSVANFFRD

-3582 TDRQFNKFKYRSYMK
+3582 TERQLNKFKYRSYMT

-3646 VEAKKGNWGK
+3646 VEAKNGNWGK

-3672 SELTNRYIAFLTSRE
+3672 SELTNRYIAFITSRE

-3720 LPQYIPSVV
+3720 LPKYIPSVV

-3750 YMLMENPAKTTGA
+3750 YMLKENPAKTTGA
-3763 RMARAAFFRMMIPA
+3763 RIGRAAFYRMMIPA

-3788 DIVLPAIYSALG
+3788 DILLPAIYSALG
-3800 FDDDDDEGNYDYFNK
+3800 FDDDDDEEKYDYFNK
-3815 LGDYERSHSINF
+3815 LGDYERTHSINF

-3859 KRDMSLKDFI
+3859 KRDMTLKDFI
-3869 EAGTD
+3869 EAGSD

-3905 IGDVFVNTNFMGQ
+3905 IGDIFVNTNFMGQ

-3930 YTPEYKKGMRRT
+3930 YTPEFKKGMRRT

-3959 DEVEKGAM
+3959 DDVEKGAM

-4004 TGDFNDLSLKAEQLP
+4004 TGDFKDLSLKAEQLP

-4029 RNEQMRRMERTFR
+4029 RDEQMRRMERTFR

-4119 RYLIDMMKRTIGIY
+4119 RYLIDMMRRTIGIY

>member
-1 MTDNKIPIFSEE
+1 MTDNKIPLFAEE
-13 LAKAN
+13 LAKAS
-18 QQAEQ
+18 QLAEQ

-52 SVASTEASEG
+52 SVASVEASEG
-62 EKSDIVPPMLP
+62 EKSDIVVPMRP
-73 NGEEPGDVATPIV
+73 NGEEPGDTTSPIV
-86 EATQPTQPNTDVKP
+86 ETTQATQPKDTKPKP
-100 KASTPKAKPV
+100 KASTTKAKPV
-110 KYPIAYNDDDLQKAY
+110 KYPIAYNDDDLKKAY
-125 SLLTDDE
+125 GLLTEDE
-132 KQGINL
+132 RQGINL

-150 VDRLKLPNRIVV
+150 VDKLKLPNRLVV

-176 PDDTSSEAYTQS
+176 PEDTSSEAYTQS

-197 EGKRGGEKLGIPLAE
+197 EGKRGGTKLGIPLAD
-212 IMDNPSSVRWKF
+212 IMDNPSSVRWQF

-230 GMQPITGGVTQAKVK
+230 GMQPITGGVTQAKIK

-253 SDGKPI
+253 TDGKPL
-259 LTFKTQDGTTQKV
+259 LTFKTSDGQTQKV

-311 AQLSKAMHD
+311 AQLSKAMQA

-327 VTQGV
+327 ITQGV

-369 KIEAIKTNI
+369 KIQAIKTNI
-378 TNGNTS
+378 ANGNTS
-384 SGMIDDVLKSGS
+384 SGMIDDVVKSGS

-401 FLSKVSK
+401 FLNKVSK

-453 YFDEM
+453 YFDEA

-489 AGKAVGNATETAITK
+489 AGKAVGNAVETSVTK

-515 ETAIARW
+515 EKAIARW
-522 LPSIASKATSALT
+522 LPSIASKATSAMT

-553 SRMTGDVDT
+553 SRMTGDVDAST
-562 SSLDATGHAT
+562 IDATGHAT
-572 YNKDSNVDGGG
+572 YNKDSKVDGGG

-601 AEPYLAMIPRGIK
+601 VEPYIAMIPRGVK

-621 ATLAK
+621 ANIAK
-626 KNGTFNT
+626 KSGTFST

-681 DMSFTID
+681 DMSFTLD
-688 TDSPEWQNSV
+688 KESPEWKNSV
-698 FNPEVNADIVAQC
+698 FNPEVNADIVAQS

-722 AIADATYNANR
+722 AIADATYNASK
-733 MASSIKTNIM
+733 MASSVRTNIM
-743 GKKAFGDKWTDIK
+743 GKKAFGDKWMDVK

-767 VGFASNAVKE
+767 VEFASNAVKE

-790 QSKGEQLANNI
+790 QSKGEQLSNNI
-801 NANKDD
+801 QANKDD
-807 NANDITDVAHDTA
+807 NTTDITDVAHETA

-825 APIAEARQAVKVANE
+825 APVAEARQAVMVANE

-873 SDAERPL
+873 SDAERPM
-880 AEQYYLAQVKLKG
+880 AEQYYLSQVQLKC
-893 HEVGATARAD
+893 HEVGAKARAD

-931 GGEQKVIKS
+931 DGEQKVIKS

-966 IEDIVESHRSQALKS
+966 IEDIVESHREQAMQS
-981 EMDKLDFAKSHNPNT
+981 EMDKLEFAKSHNPNT

-1004 VMGADGKQYVY
+1004 VMGADGNQYVY
-1015 NESVATNSDGSQVT
+1015 SEATTTNSDGSQVT

-1043 IVADTSQPLLQGISR
+1043 IVADTKQPLLQGITK
-1058 DEVLSMQDRYY
+1058 DEVLAMQDRYY
-1069 DGLDNNATQ
+1069 DGLDNNATEV
-1078 DTTRNEETT
+1078 TTRNEEAS
-1087 DATDTQETTES
+1087 DATDTTES

-1104 NDTNTNDGQQTDESV
+1104 DAETNTNDATSEDVKQTEEQV
-1119 DTPNEEQSIDQG
+1119 ETPTEEQSIDQG
-1131 NNQTEVST
+1131 NNQTEVSQ
-1139 EQENNTDNAQP
+1139 EQDENGVNAQP

-1157 ASKIADTYVS
+1157 ASKITDTYVS
-1167 KISKARA
+1167 KISNARA

-1185 KLVSAFTKKAKASSS
+1185 KLVSAFAKKAKASST
-1200 TDLGA
+1200 TDLGE
-1205 MVSRLASQTDN
+1205 MVARLASQTDN
-1216 DTAIELLDI
+1216 DTAMELLDI
-1225 ANNELQSR
+1225 ANKELQSR
-1233 KSARRGKA
+1233 KSARKGKA
-1241 NEAPQSDN
+1241 NVAQQSDN
-1249 DVQATEATQTTEAI
+1249 DVQAREATQATEAA
-1263 ESPTTE
+1263 ESHITE

-1279 QKAKERMKYLTP
+1279 QKAKDRMKYLTP

-1310 IRFIDTMA
+1310 IRFVDSME

-1345 HEVTHGLRNQSEEAY
+1345 HETMHKIAENKDDYNTIRNLAIEILGEEEFNMRIDDAETLY
-1360 QSLRNAVM
+1360 RRNGYNYE
-1368 ATIPSDA
+1368 
-1375 FKTRVAS
+1375 
-1382 TKSLYESAGQKGND
+1382 KS
-1396 EYYEEEAICD
+1396 YYEEEVVCD
-1406 LVGEMVGKSDI
+1406 FMGEMLNNNNLLDRICFNVNHRILSAIRDVLEKIVSYFAKSDENI
-1417 LSNLKRNADYKV
+1417 VRVRTIVSAAYNNEIRRAEDYKADETIEGARKASLRRKEEV
-1429 LGWMH
+1429 D
-1434 SVAKSIMGVL
+1434 AKSRAYFAKNDTQVSKDEFDASQKMMDRMSDMMAPYIDASVKGRRVMPEEAYGSKDAKSTIFNNSSYGKTMENTLICL
-1444 RRGDNEYQKFSEAEK
+1444 RTLAYNEFV
-1459 AFRQAYLDA
+1459 DA
-1468 VNRESYMDAGGYFED
+1468 VKTELGRPITQRESFLASQMVYDIATDPQCLYCYVSLDRKAYDEFLLRYMNQRDKVLEGY
-1483 DMSKVPI
+1483 
-1490 RSSVRSITT
+1490 RSLGTKEKNI
-1499 GIGLK
+1499 
-1504 PVKDDGNGNF
+1504 
-1514 VLVGNDGK
+1514 GK
-1522 KFDSEHPVT
+1522 KNPHVALPNLYK
-1531 AEYLDKISQYDENRQ
+1531 EYLDGRKDTKEQKARFDMWISNE
-1546 CSPMAYL
+1546 MAGIKTITASELTTSNTRKTIIEGLDKALSKQMKDAEKYAQSASWAKKEVDYISYL
-1553 IHDAL
+1553 GEL
-1558 TEGHIDKSDLPS
+1558 
-1570 VFKTYADILNLYLN
+1570 LNLNKKWIDRLTS
-1584 IGKNEYG
+1584 EYG
-1591 GFDNLSDTFLW
+1591 LRFYSFSEYTPAFLLENMQMVRDASLRGLRGLGYTKEIDFVKVFAPTGMNINCSCYGRLDKDGNMQMDTLQGADW
-1602 LGDSVYKTVAT
+1602 EEVKELRNKYKNVGAVFVAT
-1613 NSDTQY
+1613 NDES
-1619 KLSLDITRVCKKNE
+1619 
-1633 AVIRAISEMQRREG
+1633 
-1647 YGITPGQIL
+1647 
-1656 EIYEASN
+1656 
-1663 KAGYQVPCPVCYV
+1663 
-1676 FTRYIRNGQFATI
+1676 
-1689 MINGQRKY
+1689 
-1697 GHILKNPDT
+1697 
-1706 MTDSEKSDAIEFWK
+1706 
-1720 TELAMVEAE
+1720 VE
-1729 NASNKN
+1729 
-1735 AIKSAKEDIVT
+1735 
-1746 IQTEINNLAKIITDP
+1746 
-1761 ANHNASEISKA
+1761 
-1772 KKKVTELD
+1772 
-1780 KRYRAALD
+1780 
-1788 VVSQSSL
+1788 
-1795 DSWIRI
+1795 W
-1801 FAISEHNGKFSLVRD
+1801 
-1816 SYKGFPDEVALDL
+1816 
-1829 RLTSLAKR
+1829 
-1837 EYPAIQRFRN
+1837 
-1847 SRGSGAGKEIT
+1847 
-1858 FESDNAIG
+1858 
-1866 DVALGLS
+1866 ALGQ
-1873 SKGHAE
+1873 
-1879 MLAEAG
+1879 
-1885 DFTNEEKEILK
+1885 DWI
-1896 EQYGED
+1896 
-1902 YEKMLG
+1902 
-1908 RKNYYLLASEC
+1908 
-1919 SDSKI
+1919 
-1924 RRKIL
+1924 
-1929 NDASKAFN
+1929 
-1937 KARVYLEQQTLR
+1937 
-1949 GGQRMWSWSDN
+1949 
-1960 IESLSPDVVIN
+1960 DVVIPFHIVRTGADIAEFYGWTNYSSEQADKAKQGQKKMYISPVEHKNNKETFLEACERHGVTPRFSKWLDNPNYMKLVNETRLSVDESVN
-1971 LMQLQMLGGGLQT
+1971 LKPIFDMDSAEDSWRRFVNKGGYYNGWWKVDEKGLQE
-1984 YSKQL
+1984 SIQRVVNDIK
-1989 EGIAMVASLG
+1989 EGNNPRDVE
-1999 GYVNGSLMGKGNGV
+1999 YGNQ
-2013 REVSEE
+2013 RIPINAEKMIQEA
-2019 DVYLHEGR
+2019 R
-2027 EYMKGYDYR
+2027 KKR
-2036 TTDSNGNEI
+2036 THGH
-2045 TLRAPIFNDNGKR
+2045 API
-2058 FVLEFDNVVGV
+2058 
-2069 EPFGHDGKKGLFDLN
+2069 
-2084 STMDKAGNI
+2084 MD
-2093 LVGMND
+2093 V
-2099 THIRTAMADDRIFF
+2099 F
-2113 IIPWH
+2113 
-2118 SSGANNHVLS
+2118 
-2128 QMYRILQ
+2128 
-2135 VKYSREESTDYTN
+2135 
-2148 MQSDKFV
+2148 DKFGNV
-2155 DEGGK
+2155 I
-2160 YPKGLSDYFE
+2160 PSQE
-2170 SHKRDDIPCAFG
+2170 SK
-2182 NIESSSEEGESLSES
+2182 E
-2197 QIKYRR
+2197 K
-2203 LREYALLG
+2203 
-2211 YPTEGKGG
+2211 
-2219 NAVRV
+2219 
-2224 DVSNYPELMEE
+2224 
-2235 INKDYFLNKV
+2235 
-2245 YNTIH
+2245 
-2250 ERVSTQSMTPDD
+2250 
-2262 ITHIYPYEYWLTDS
+2262 
-2276 TLDNA
+2276 
-2281 DENTAYYIEYCRRLG
+2281 
-2296 VKPKFCGSLPGTGHG
+2296 
-2311 NFLDDKGAW
+2311 
-2320 KLLIDRRMYD
+2320 
-2330 TNGNYQ
+2330 TNG
-2336 DIDSVSVKGFST
+2336 
-2348 DLIDPRETAKKY
+2348 
-2360 DITKVADK
+2360 
-2368 SATGEIVSDVMEK
+2368 
-2381 EKRILGKNLSVN
+2381 
-2393 YDTNLNDAVA
+2393 
-2403 IYNKIKSSL
+2403 
-2412 TEQNNKNE
+2412 EQ
-2420 RKSVRKDVAKEME
+2420 RKSVRKNVVKEMD
-2433 DIIAKAKAD
+2433 DIIAKANAD
-2442 GTYMKAPNGKPSK
+2442 GTYMKAPNGKPSN

-2467 AFKKWFGDWENDPD
+2467 AFKKWFGDWENDPA
-2481 NSSKVVDENGEPLV
+2481 NASKVVDENGEPLV

-2611 FILKNVVETWND
+2611 LILKNVVETWND
-2623 EVATDVVAIKSNQ
+2623 EVATDVVTIKSNQ

-2651 KDIRKSLRKDVASE
+2651 KDIRKSLRKDIASE
-2665 TIDDETDND
+2665 TIEDETDND

-2687 KKPDPQK
+2687 KKPAPQK

-2735 SIQNLDAGYTYLM
+2735 SIKNLDTGYTYLM
-2748 DMEGVV
+2748 DMDGVV
-2754 YDKRSSDSKLKAGEV
+2754 YDKRSSDSKLKPGEV

-2804 MYALRPGWHATS
+2804 LYALRPGWHATS

-2866 AKRDDVYSNMKGDI
+2866 AKRDDVYANMKGDI

-2945 DEQGLTKSAEEAVSA
+2945 NEQGLTKSAEEAVSA

-2968 KPLVSAILH
+2968 KPLVSAIRH

-3000 RDAFKLEETSFDSL
+3000 SDSFKLEETLFDSL

-3049 QMDMFAGTYV
+3049 QMDMFEGTYV
-3059 ENLRKSIE
+3059 ENLRKAIE
-3067 EMVGTAEMNKGFY
+3067 EMVGTEEMNKGFY

-3144 EYNVALDA
+3144 EYNVALES

-3175 TKLDNYVIETFYKS
+3175 TQLDNYVIETFFKS
-3189 DKKDTRD
+3189 DKKDARD
-3196 LTLAEINALK
+3196 LTLSEINALK
-3206 ANRDELLERA
+3206 VKRDELLERA
-3216 KNEQWSARRLQ
+3216 KNEQWSARRIQ

-3287 VSWYKDTENKE
+3287 VSWYKGTENKE

-3305 AIADINDFSLNKQ
+3305 AIADINDFSLKKQ

-3360 EGVGGNPVKTAKGR
+3360 AGVGGNPVKTAKGR

-3410 AKGVNT
+3410 AKGINT

-3443 TDATAE
+3443 PDATAE
-3449 QVTTQLEEFE
+3449 QVTIKLEEFE
-3459 NNMKDLEEQGLA
+3459 KNMKALEEQGLA

-3547 TSKNIAFSVVNFFRD
+3547 TSKNIAFSVANFFRD
-3562 TEHSNNYVFIKEGG
+3562 TEHSNNYVYIKEGG

-3582 TDRQFNKFKYRSYMK
+3582 TERQLNKFKYRSYMK

-3620 MNNGGATGY
+3620 MNGGGATGY

-3646 VEAKKGNWGK
+3646 VEAKNGNWGK
-3656 KMWNRFFDMV
+3656 KMWNRFFDTV

-3720 LPQYIPSVV
+3720 LPKYIPSIV

-3763 RMARAAFFRMMIPA
+3763 RIGRAAFFRMMIPA

-3800 FDDDDDEGNYDYFNK
+3800 FDDDDDDEKYDYFNK
-3815 LGDYERSHSINF
+3815 LGDYERTHSINF

-3846 MSIGD
+3846 MTIGD

-3869 EAGTD
+3869 EAGSD

-3905 IGDVFVNTNFMGQ
+3905 IGDIFVNTNFMGQ

-3930 YTPEYKKGMRRT
+3930 YTPEFKKGMRRT

-3959 DEVEKGAM
+3959 DDVEKGAM

-4004 TGDFNDLSLKAEQLP
+4004 TGDFKDLSLKAEQLP

-4029 RNEQMRRMERTFR
+4029 RDEQMRRMERTFR

-4119 RYLIDMMKRTIGIY
+4119 RYLIDMMRRTIGIY

>member
-1 MTDNKIPIFSEE
+1 MTDNNIPLFSEE
-13 LAKAN
+13 LAKAQN
-18 QQAEQ
+18 NAQQANQ
-23 ATQDASATPL
+23 GTSATPL
-33 PSDTENTTETAPYN
+33 PSDVENSAETAPYN
-47 FTQTP
+47 FTEQP
-52 SVASTEASEG
+52 SVASTDASDG
-62 EKSDIVPPMLP
+62 EKSDIVVPMLP
-73 NGEEPGDVATPIV
+73 QGEEPGDVTTPIV
-86 EATQPTQPNTDVKP
+86 ETTQPTQPNTDVDTKP
-100 KASTPKAKPV
+100 KATQPKAKPV
-110 KYPIAYNDDDLQKAY
+110 KYPIAYTDDDLKKAY

-132 KQGINL
+132 RQGINL

-176 PDDTSSEAYTQS
+176 PDDTSSEAYTAS

-212 IMDNPSSVRWKF
+212 IMDNPSSVRWQF

-230 GMQPITGGVTQAKVK
+230 GMQPITGGVTQAQIK
-245 DLESASYT
+245 DLESSSYT
-253 SDGKPI
+253 SDGKPL
-259 LTFKTQDGTTQKV
+259 LTFKTPDGTTQKV
-272 ILNATKADVDKA
+272 ILNATKADVEKA
-284 RSERNAVAEVDLRS
+284 RSERNAVADVDLRS

-311 AQLSKAMHD
+311 AKLSKAMKD

-327 VTQGV
+327 VTQGL

-355 PLANAYDT
+355 QLANAYDT

-369 KIEAIKTNI
+369 KIQAIKTNI
-378 TNGNTS
+378 ANGNTS
-384 SGMIDDVLKSGS
+384 SGMIDDILKSGS

-453 YFDEM
+453 YFDEA

-489 AGKAVGNATETAITK
+489 AGKAVGNAVETSITK

-515 ETAIARW
+515 ERAIARW
-522 LPSIASKATSALT
+522 LPSIASKATSAIT

-553 SRMTGDVDT
+553 QRMTGDVDT
-562 SSLDATGHAT
+562 STIDASGHAT
-572 YNKDSNVDGGG
+572 YNKDSKVDGGG
-583 IAHYKAF
+583 VAHYKAF

-601 AEPYLAMIPRGIK
+601 AEPYIAMIPRGIK

-621 ATLAK
+621 ASLAK

-681 DMSFTID
+681 DMSFTLD
-688 TDSPEWQNSV
+688 KESPDWQNSV
-698 FNPEVNADIVAQC
+698 FNPNVNADIVAQS

-722 AIADATYNANR
+722 AIADATYNAQKA
-733 MASSIKTNIM
+733 ASSVRTNIM
-743 GKKAFGDKWTDIK
+743 GKKAFGDKWQDIK
-756 ATIDAMSPEDA
+756 STIDAMSPEDA
-767 VGFASNAVKE
+767 VEFASNAVKE

-807 NANDITDVAHDTA
+807 NTNDITDVAHETA

-825 APIAEARQAVKVANE
+825 APVAEARKAVMVAQE
-840 SSQEM
+840 SSQDM

-873 SDAERPL
+873 SDAERPN
-880 AEQYYLAQVKLKG
+880 AEQYYLAQVQLKG

-918 EVDGNAVVMTADV
+918 EMDGNAVVMTAEVD
-931 GGEQKVIKS
+931 GEQKVIKS

-966 IEDIVESHRSQALKS
+966 VEDIVESHREQALQS
-981 EMDKLDFAKSHNPNT
+981 EMDKLDFAKNHNPNT

-1004 VMGADGKQYVY
+1004 VMGADGNQYVY
-1015 NESVATNSDGSQVT
+1015 NEATTTNSDGSQVT

-1043 IVADTSQPLLQGISR
+1043 IVADTKQPLLQGITK

-1069 DGLDNNATQ
+1069 DNLEQNSTEV
-1078 DTTRNEETT
+1078 TTRNEEATEATDDATESSDGNTT
-1087 DATDTQETTES
+1087 DAET
-1098 VEDNTT
+1098 TT
-1104 NDTNTNDGQQTDESV
+1104 NDATSEDVQQTEEPV
-1119 DTPNEEQSIDQG
+1119 ETPNEEQSIDQG

-1139 EQENNTDNAQP
+1139 EQDDNGVNAQP

-1167 KISKARA
+1167 KISKARS

-1179 VRRNAD
+1179 VRRNAE
-1185 KLVSAFTKKAKASSS
+1185 KLVSAFAKKAKASST
-1200 TDLGA
+1200 TDLGEIVA
-1205 MVSRLASQTDN
+1205 RLASQTDN

-1225 ANNELQSR
+1225 ANKELQSR
-1233 KSARRGKA
+1233 KSARKGKA

-1263 ESPTTE
+1263 ESPITE

-1310 IRFIDTMA
+1310 IRFVDSMA

-1345 HEVTHGLRNQSEEAY
+1345 HETMHKIAENKDDYSTIRN
-1360 QSLRNAVM
+1360 LAVE
-1368 ATIPSDA
+1368 ILGEDEFNRRVDDA
-1375 FKTRVAS
+1375 ETLYKKNGYNYE
-1382 TKSLYESAGQKGND
+1382 KS
-1396 EYYEEEAICD
+1396 YYEEEVVCD
-1406 LVGEMVGKSDI
+1406 FIGEMLNNNNLLDRICFNVNHRILSAIRDVLEKIASYFTKSDENI
-1417 LSNLKRNADYKV
+1417 VRVRTIVSAAYNNEIRRAEDYKAEETIEGARKASLRRKEEV
-1429 LGWMH
+1429 D
-1434 SVAKSIMGVL
+1434 AKSRAYFDKNNTQVSKDEFDASQKMMNRMADMMAPYIDASVKGRRVMPEEAYGSKDAKSTIFNNSSYGKTMENTLICLRTLAYNEFVDAVKTELGRPITQRESFLASQMVYDIATDPQCLYCYVSLDRKAYDEFLLRYMNQRDKVL
-1444 RRGDNEYQKFSEAEK
+1444 EGFRSLGKKEKNIGKKNPHVALPNLYKEYLDGRKDTKEQKARFDMWISNEMAGIKTITASELATSKTRKTIVEGLDKALSKQMRDAEKYAQSASWAKKEVDYISYLGELLTLSKKWIDRLTSEYGLRFYSFSEYTPAFLLENMQMVRDASLRGLRGLGYTKEIDFVKVFAPTGMNINCSCYGRLDKDGNMQMDTLQGADWEEVKELRNKYRNVGAVFVATNDESVEWALGQDWIDVVIPFHIVRTGADIAEFYGWNNYSAEQADK
-1459 AFRQAYLDA
+1459 AKQGQKKMYISPVEHKNNKETFLEACERHGVTPRFSKWIDNPNYMKL
-1468 VNRESYMDAGGYFED
+1468 VNETRLSVDES
-1483 DMSKVPI
+1483 VN
-1490 RSSVRSITT
+1490 
-1499 GIGLK
+1499 LK
-1504 PVKDDGNGNF
+1504 PVFDMGSAEDSWRRFVNKGGYYNGWWKVDEKGLQESIQRVVNDIKEGNNPRD
-1514 VLVGNDGK
+1514 V
-1522 KFDSEHPVT
+1522 
-1531 AEYLDKISQYDENRQ
+1531 
-1546 CSPMAYL
+1546 
-1553 IHDAL
+1553 
-1558 TEGHIDKSDLPS
+1558 
-1570 VFKTYADILNLYLN
+1570 
-1584 IGKNEYG
+1584 EYG
-1591 GFDNLSDTFLW
+1591 N
-1602 LGDSVYKTVAT
+1602 
-1613 NSDTQY
+1613 
-1619 KLSLDITRVCKKNE
+1619 
-1633 AVIRAISEMQRREG
+1633 QR
-1647 YGITPGQIL
+1647 IP
-1656 EIYEASN
+1656 
-1663 KAGYQVPCPVCYV
+1663 
-1676 FTRYIRNGQFATI
+1676 
-1689 MINGQRKY
+1689 IN
-1697 GHILKNPDT
+1697 
-1706 MTDSEKSDAIEFWK
+1706 SEKMIQ
-1720 TELAMVEAE
+1720 EAR
-1729 NASNKN
+1729 
-1735 AIKSAKEDIVT
+1735 
-1746 IQTEINNLAKIITDP
+1746 
-1761 ANHNASEISKA
+1761 
-1772 KKKVTELD
+1772 KKRTHGHSPIM
-1780 KRYRAALD
+1780 D
-1788 VVSQSSL
+1788 V
-1795 DSWIRI
+1795 
-1801 FAISEHNGKFSLVRD
+1801 F
-1816 SYKGFPDEVALDL
+1816 
-1829 RLTSLAKR
+1829 
-1837 EYPAIQRFRN
+1837 
-1847 SRGSGAGKEIT
+1847 
-1858 FESDNAIG
+1858 
-1866 DVALGLS
+1866 
-1873 SKGHAE
+1873 
-1879 MLAEAG
+1879 
-1885 DFTNEEKEILK
+1885 
-1896 EQYGED
+1896 
-1902 YEKMLG
+1902 
-1908 RKNYYLLASEC
+1908 
-1919 SDSKI
+1919 
-1924 RRKIL
+1924 
-1929 NDASKAFN
+1929 
-1937 KARVYLEQQTLR
+1937 
-1949 GGQRMWSWSDN
+1949 
-1960 IESLSPDVVIN
+1960 
-1971 LMQLQMLGGGLQT
+1971 
-1984 YSKQL
+1984 
-1989 EGIAMVASLG
+1989 
-1999 GYVNGSLMGKGNGV
+1999 
-2013 REVSEE
+2013 
-2019 DVYLHEGR
+2019 
-2027 EYMKGYDYR
+2027 
-2036 TTDSNGNEI
+2036 
-2045 TLRAPIFNDNGKR
+2045 
-2058 FVLEFDNVVGV
+2058 
-2069 EPFGHDGKKGLFDLN
+2069 
-2084 STMDKAGNI
+2084 
-2093 LVGMND
+2093 
-2099 THIRTAMADDRIFF
+2099 
-2113 IIPWH
+2113 
-2118 SSGANNHVLS
+2118 
-2128 QMYRILQ
+2128 
-2135 VKYSREESTDYTN
+2135 
-2148 MQSDKFV
+2148 DKFGNV
-2155 DEGGK
+2155 
-2160 YPKGLSDYFE
+2160 
-2170 SHKRDDIPCAFG
+2170 IPSIG
-2182 NIESSSEEGESLSES
+2182 I
-2197 QIKYRR
+2197 
-2203 LREYALLG
+2203 
-2211 YPTEGKGG
+2211 
-2219 NAVRV
+2219 NA
-2224 DVSNYPELMEE
+2224 
-2235 INKDYFLNKV
+2235 
-2245 YNTIH
+2245 NTN
-2250 ERVSTQSMTPDD
+2250 V
-2262 ITHIYPYEYWLTDS
+2262 
-2276 TLDNA
+2276 
-2281 DENTAYYIEYCRRLG
+2281 
-2296 VKPKFCGSLPGTGHG
+2296 
-2311 NFLDDKGAW
+2311 
-2320 KLLIDRRMYD
+2320 
-2330 TNGNYQ
+2330 
-2336 DIDSVSVKGFST
+2336 
-2348 DLIDPRETAKKY
+2348 
-2360 DITKVADK
+2360 
-2368 SATGEIVSDVMEK
+2368 
-2381 EKRILGKNLSVN
+2381 
-2393 YDTNLNDAVA
+2393 
-2403 IYNKIKSSL
+2403 
-2412 TEQNNKNE
+2412 EQ
-2420 RKSVRKDVAKEME
+2420 RKSVRKDVA
-2433 DIIAKAKAD
+2433 
-2442 GTYMKAPNGKPSK
+2442 
-2455 LSPTQWAIVRTK
+2455 
-2467 AFKKWFGDWENDPD
+2467 
-2481 NSSKVVDENGEPLV
+2481 
-2495 VYHGSKSKDKISIF
+2495 
-2509 NEYYEKGMFFS
+2509 
-2520 TSKNVGSI
+2520 
-2528 YATNEDNLYSVFIN
+2528 
-2542 SKNPLIVDNKGKD
+2542 
-2555 WNKIDAE
+2555 
-2562 DLIEAAEK
+2562 
-2570 MFGISKEEFLESLGE
+2570 
-2585 DRYVTTDGIIAAI
+2585 
-2598 SRLSEENNSPYDG
+2598 
-2611 FILKNVVETWND
+2611 
-2623 EVATDVVAIKSNQ
+2623 
-2636 IKSATENEGTFDINN
+2636 
-2651 KDIRKSLRKDVASE
+2651 SE
-2665 TIDDETDND
+2665 TIEDETDND

-2687 KKPDPQK
+2687 KKPAPQK

-2748 DMEGVV
+2748 DMDGVV
-2754 YDKRSSDSKLKAGEV
+2754 YDKKPSDYKLKAGEV
-2769 KEASEKGL
+2769 KDASEKGL

-2866 AKRDDVYSNMKGDI
+2866 AKREDVYSNMKGDI

-2916 GEKEAQQICDKE
+2916 GEKEAQRICDKE

-2945 DEQGLTKSAEEAVSA
+2945 DEQGLMKSAEEAVSA

-2968 KPLVSAILH
+2968 KPLMSAILH

-3049 QMDMFAGTYV
+3049 QMDMFEGTYV

-3115 NEKIAEA
+3115 NGKIAEA

-3144 EYNVALDA
+3144 EYNVALEE
-3152 FYAKRDEI
+3152 FYSKRDEV

-3175 TKLDNYVIETFYKS
+3175 TKLDNYVIETFFKS

-3196 LTLAEINALK
+3196 LTQAEINALK
-3206 ANRDELLERA
+3206 AKRDELLERA

-3227 EALNKMLSEENF
+3227 EELNKMLSEDSF

-3266 MFNWGNTPLGVYLAN
+3266 MFSWGNTPLGVYLAN

-3305 AIADINDFSLNKQ
+3305 AIADINDFSLKKQ

-3327 YVKEQKRRYLN
+3327 YVNEQKRRYLN

-3360 EGVGGNPVKTAKGR
+3360 AGVGGNPVKTAKGR

-3410 AKGVNT
+3410 AKGINT

-3435 HDAEPEIA
+3435 HDAEPEFA
-3443 TDATAE
+3443 PDATAE
-3449 QVTTQLEEFE
+3449 QVTTELADFEER
-3459 NNMKDLEEQGLA
+3459 MKALEEQGLA
-3471 RRVDGKK
+3471 RRVDGKRS
-3478 MPSEYRIMSRTQMD
+3478 PSEYRIMSRTQMD

-3547 TSKNIAFSVVNFFRD
+3547 TSKNIAFSVANFFRD

-3582 TDRQFNKFKYRSYMK
+3582 TERQFNKFKYRSYMK
-3597 EIFSKLKMFR
+3597 EIYSKLKMFR

-3620 MNNGGATGY
+3620 MNGGGATGY

-3646 VEAKKGNWGK
+3646 VEAKNGNWGK

-3720 LPQYIPSVV
+3720 LPKYIPSVV

-3750 YMLMENPAKTTGA
+3750 YMLKENPAKTTGA
-3763 RMARAAFFRMMIPA
+3763 RIGRAAFYRMMIPA
-3777 IFAGVFLPAIN
+3777 VFAGVFLPAIN

-3800 FDDDDDEGNYDYFNK
+3800 FDDDDDEGKYDYFNK

-3859 KRDMSLKDFI
+3859 KRDMTIKDFV

-3905 IGDVFVNTNFMGQ
+3905 IGDIFVNTNFMGQ

-3930 YTPEYKKGMRRT
+3930 YTPEFKKGMRRT

-3959 DEVEKGAM
+3959 DDVEKGAM

-3982 GYLGGYGTA
+3982 GYLGGYATA

-4004 TGDFNDLSLKAEQLP
+4004 TGDFKDLSLKAEQLP

-4029 RNEQMRRMERTFR
+4029 RDEQMRRMERTFR

-4090 YKKYYAT
+4090 YRKYYAT
-4097 KQASEAISDQLKL
+4097 KQASELISDQLKL

-4119 RYLIDMMKRTIGIY
+4119 RYLIDMMRRTIGIY

>member
-1 MTDNKIPIFSEE
+1 MTDNKIPLFSEE

-23 ATQDASATPL
+23 ANQDTSATPF
-33 PSDTENTTETAPYN
+33 PSDVENVTETAPYN
-47 FTQTP
+47 FTEQP
-52 SVASTEASEG
+52 SVASTEASDG
-62 EKSDIVPPMLP
+62 EKSDIVVPMRP
-73 NGEEPGDVATPIV
+73 QGEEPGDATTPIG
-86 EATQPTQPNTDVKP
+86 EITQPTQPNDAKT

-110 KYPIAYNDDDLQKAY
+110 KYPIAYNDDDLKKAY
-125 SLLTDDE
+125 GLLTEDE
-132 KQGINL
+132 RKGIDL
-138 DTDEGKASMSAM
+138 TTDEGKSSMSAM
-150 VDRLKLPNRIVV
+150 VDRLKLPNRLVV
-162 GADGKQQRVYLPYD
+162 GADGKTQRVYLPYD
-176 PDDTSSEAYTQS
+176 PEDTSSEAYTAS

-197 EGKRGGEKLGIPLAE
+197 EGKRGGTKLGIPLAE
-212 IMDNPSSVRWKF
+212 IMDNPQSVRWQY

-230 GMQPITGGVTQAKVK
+230 GMQPITGGVTQAKVR

-259 LTFKTQDGTTQKV
+259 LTFKTPDGQTQKV

-284 RSERNAVAEVDLRS
+284 RSERNAVAEIDLRS

-311 AQLSKAMHD
+311 AQLSKAMKD

-355 PLANAYDT
+355 PLANAYDA

-369 KIEAIKTNI
+369 KIQAIKTNI
-378 TNGNTS
+378 ANGNTS
-384 SGMIDDVLKSGS
+384 SGAIDDILKSGS

-432 MAGGKLTD
+432 MAGAKLTD

-453 YFDEM
+453 YFDEA

-489 AGKAVGNATETAITK
+489 AGKAVGNAVETSITK

-515 ETAIARW
+515 ERAIARW
-522 LPSIASKATSALT
+522 LPNIASKATSAIT

-553 SRMTGDVDT
+553 QRMTGEVDT
-562 SSLDATGHAT
+562 STIDATGHASYT
-572 YNKDSNVDGGG
+572 KDSNVDSGGV
-583 IAHYKAF
+583 AHYKAF
-590 GAGLIENLSEM
+590 GAGFIENLSEM
-601 AEPYLAMIPRGIK
+601 AEPYIAMIPRGVK

-621 ATLAK
+621 ANLAK
-626 KNGTFNT
+626 KSGTFNT

-681 DMSFTID
+681 DMSFTLD
-688 TDSPEWQNSV
+688 KESPEWQNSV
-698 FNPEVNADIVAQC
+698 FNPDVNADIVAQC

-722 AIADATYNANR
+722 AIADATYNASKA
-733 MASSIKTNIM
+733 ASAVRTNIM
-743 GKKAFGDKWTDIK
+743 GKKAFGDKWQDVK

-767 VGFASNAVKE
+767 VEFASNAVKE

-807 NANDITDVAHDTA
+807 NTNDITDVAHETA
-820 VKAVD
+820 VRAAD
-825 APIAEARQAVKVANE
+825 APIEEARQAVKVANE
-840 SSQEM
+840 SSQDM
-845 PNSLK
+845 PNALK

-873 SDAERPL
+873 SDAERPM
-880 AEQYYLAQVKLKG
+880 AEKYYLSQVQLKG

-918 EVDGNAVVMTADV
+918 EVDGNAVVMTAEVD
-931 GGEQKVIKS
+931 GEQKVIKS

-966 IEDIVESHRSQALKS
+966 IEDIVESHRSQALQA
-981 EMDKLDFAKSHNPNT
+981 EMDKLEFAKSHNPNT

-1004 VMGADGKQYVY
+1004 VMGADGNQYVY
-1015 NESVATNSDGSQVT
+1015 SEATTTNSDGSQVT
-1029 QTCLYPAIPSEDGG
+1029 QTCLYPAIPSDDGG
-1043 IVADTSQPLLQGISR
+1043 IVADTSQPLLQGISK
-1058 DEVLSMQDRYY
+1058 DEVLAMQDRYY
-1069 DGLDNNATQ
+1069 DSLENNATQ
-1078 DTTRNEETT
+1078 GTTRNEEASDATDDATKSADDNTT
-1087 DATDTQETTES
+1087 DAET
-1098 VEDNTT
+1098 TT
-1104 NDTNTNDGQQTDESV
+1104 NDATPNDGQQTEEPV
-1119 DTPNEEQSIDQG
+1119 ETPSEEQSIDQG
-1131 NNQTEVST
+1131 IDQTEVST
-1139 EQENNTDNAQP
+1139 EQDNNVVNAQP
-1150 KDVNVTD
+1150 KDINVTD

-1167 KISKARA
+1167 KISKAKA

-1179 VRRNAD
+1179 VRKNAD
-1185 KLVSAFTKKAKASSS
+1185 KLVSAFAKKAKASSS
-1200 TDLGA
+1200 KDLGE
-1205 MVSRLASQTDN
+1205 MVARLASQTDN

-1225 ANNELQSR
+1225 ANKELQSR
-1233 KSARRGKA
+1233 KSARKG
-1241 NEAPQSDN
+1241 NTDVAPQSDN
-1249 DVQATEATQTTEAI
+1249 DVQTTETTDATHTKQATE
-1263 ESPTTE
+1263 SPIAE
-1269 EANSHLAESE
+1269 EANPHIAESE

-1310 IRFIDTMA
+1310 IRFVDTMA

-1345 HEVTHGLRNQSEEAY
+1345 HETMHKIAENKDDYNTIRNLAIEILGEEEFN
-1360 QSLRNAVM
+1360 RRVD
-1368 ATIPSDA
+1368 DA
-1375 FKTRVAS
+1375 EKLYKKNGYNYE
-1382 TKSLYESAGQKGND
+1382 KS
-1396 EYYEEEAICD
+1396 YYEEEVVCD
-1406 LVGEMVGKSDI
+1406 FMGEMLNNNNLLDRICFNVNHRILSAIRDVLEKIASYFTKSDENI
-1417 LSNLKRNADYKV
+1417 VRVRTIVSAAYNNEIRRAEDYKAEETIDGAKKASLKRKEEVD
-1429 LGWMH
+1429 
-1434 SVAKSIMGVL
+1434 AKSIAYFAKNDTQVSKDEFDESQKMMDRMADMMSPYIDASVKGRRVMPEEAYGSKDAKSTIFNNSSYGKTMENTLICLRTLAYNEFVDAVKTELGRPITQRESFLASQMVYDIATDPQCLYCYVSLDRKAYDEFLLRYMSQRDKVL
-1444 RRGDNEYQKFSEAEK
+1444 EGFRSLGKKEKNIGKKNPHVALPNLYKEYLDGRKDTKEQKARFDMWISNEIAGIKTITASELTTSKTRKTIVEGLDKALSKQMKDAEKYAQSASWAKKEVDYISYLGELLTLNKKWIDRLTSEYGLRFYSFSEYTPAFLLENMQMVRDASLRGLRGLGYTKEIDFVKVFAPTGMNINCSCYGRLDRDGNMQMDTLQGADWDEVKELRSKYRNVGAVFVATNDESVEWALGQDWIDVVIPFHIVRTGADIAEFYGWTNYSSEQADK
-1459 AFRQAYLDA
+1459 AKQGQKKMYISPVEHKNNKETFLEACERHGVTPRFSKWLDNPNYMKL
-1468 VNRESYMDAGGYFED
+1468 VNETRLSVDES
-1483 DMSKVPI
+1483 VN
-1490 RSSVRSITT
+1490 
-1499 GIGLK
+1499 LK
-1504 PVKDDGNGNF
+1504 PVFDMDSAEDSWRRFVNKGGYYNGWWKVDEKGLQESIQRVVNDIKEGNNPRD
-1514 VLVGNDGK
+1514 V
-1522 KFDSEHPVT
+1522 
-1531 AEYLDKISQYDENRQ
+1531 
-1546 CSPMAYL
+1546 
-1553 IHDAL
+1553 
-1558 TEGHIDKSDLPS
+1558 
-1570 VFKTYADILNLYLN
+1570 
-1584 IGKNEYG
+1584 EYG
-1591 GFDNLSDTFLW
+1591 NQRIPINAEKMIQEARRKRTHGHSPIMDVFDKFGN
-1602 LGDSVYKTVAT
+1602 
-1613 NSDTQY
+1613 
-1619 KLSLDITRVCKKNE
+1619 
-1633 AVIRAISEMQRREG
+1633 VIPS
-1647 YGITPGQIL
+1647 
-1656 EIYEASN
+1656 
-1663 KAGYQVPCPVCYV
+1663 
-1676 FTRYIRNGQFATI
+1676 
-1689 MINGQRKY
+1689 
-1697 GHILKNPDT
+1697 
-1706 MTDSEKSDAIEFWK
+1706 
-1720 TELAMVEAE
+1720 
-1729 NASNKN
+1729 
-1735 AIKSAKEDIVT
+1735 
-1746 IQTEINNLAKIITDP
+1746 TEIN
-1761 ANHNASEISKA
+1761 AN
-1772 KKKVTELD
+1772 
-1780 KRYRAALD
+1780 
-1788 VVSQSSL
+1788 
-1795 DSWIRI
+1795 
-1801 FAISEHNGKFSLVRD
+1801 
-1816 SYKGFPDEVALDL
+1816 
-1829 RLTSLAKR
+1829 
-1837 EYPAIQRFRN
+1837 
-1847 SRGSGAGKEIT
+1847 
-1858 FESDNAIG
+1858 
-1866 DVALGLS
+1866 
-1873 SKGHAE
+1873 
-1879 MLAEAG
+1879 
-1885 DFTNEEKEILK
+1885 TNV
-1896 EQYGED
+1896 EQ
-1902 YEKMLG
+1902 
-1908 RKNYYLLASEC
+1908 
-1919 SDSKI
+1919 
-1924 RRKIL
+1924 
-1929 NDASKAFN
+1929 
-1937 KARVYLEQQTLR
+1937 
-1949 GGQRMWSWSDN
+1949 
-1960 IESLSPDVVIN
+1960 
-1971 LMQLQMLGGGLQT
+1971 
-1984 YSKQL
+1984 
-1989 EGIAMVASLG
+1989 
-1999 GYVNGSLMGKGNGV
+1999 
-2013 REVSEE
+2013 
-2019 DVYLHEGR
+2019 
-2027 EYMKGYDYR
+2027 
-2036 TTDSNGNEI
+2036 
-2045 TLRAPIFNDNGKR
+2045 
-2058 FVLEFDNVVGV
+2058 
-2069 EPFGHDGKKGLFDLN
+2069 
-2084 STMDKAGNI
+2084 
-2093 LVGMND
+2093 
-2099 THIRTAMADDRIFF
+2099 
-2113 IIPWH
+2113 
-2118 SSGANNHVLS
+2118 
-2128 QMYRILQ
+2128 
-2135 VKYSREESTDYTN
+2135 
-2148 MQSDKFV
+2148 
-2155 DEGGK
+2155 
-2160 YPKGLSDYFE
+2160 
-2170 SHKRDDIPCAFG
+2170 
-2182 NIESSSEEGESLSES
+2182 
-2197 QIKYRR
+2197 
-2203 LREYALLG
+2203 
-2211 YPTEGKGG
+2211 
-2219 NAVRV
+2219 
-2224 DVSNYPELMEE
+2224 
-2235 INKDYFLNKV
+2235 
-2245 YNTIH
+2245 
-2250 ERVSTQSMTPDD
+2250 
-2262 ITHIYPYEYWLTDS
+2262 
-2276 TLDNA
+2276 
-2281 DENTAYYIEYCRRLG
+2281 
-2296 VKPKFCGSLPGTGHG
+2296 
-2311 NFLDDKGAW
+2311 
-2320 KLLIDRRMYD
+2320 
-2330 TNGNYQ
+2330 
-2336 DIDSVSVKGFST
+2336 
-2348 DLIDPRETAKKY
+2348 
-2360 DITKVADK
+2360 
-2368 SATGEIVSDVMEK
+2368 
-2381 EKRILGKNLSVN
+2381 
-2393 YDTNLNDAVA
+2393 
-2403 IYNKIKSSL
+2403 
-2412 TEQNNKNE
+2412 
-2420 RKSVRKDVAKEME
+2420 RKSVRKDVVKEME

-2455 LSPTQWAIVRTK
+2455 LSPTQWAMVRTK
-2467 AFKKWFGDWENDPD
+2467 AFKKWFGDWESAAKLVDENIRFKDIIGKTIVGYRYGKAPVGGRSFNTLTKSYESGVSMASVGYNTEVGSFAKTTNEEEGKYYYIGTIAED
-2481 NSSKVVDENGEPLV
+2481 TGGDDEICLNNVRKLTKKEYESLLPQYTAISNAVANAYYNRSANVASKGYDIDLERARVKRDAAIREIDCSKVVDENGEPRV
-2495 VYHGSKSKDKISIF
+2495 VYHGTPMGRF
-2509 NEYYEKGMFFS
+2509 
-2520 TSKNVGSI
+2520 
-2528 YATNEDNLYSVFIN
+2528 SVFGEQEGNSDAYTRNGMYFFTASPVVADGYSTKSHYKDDGTNDKDGHRDMTIDASEIEIHERRDRY
-2542 SKNPLIVDNKGKD
+2542 SKNPDKVIGYEAYYNGEYIPDSDAKSREDAMKNAMNSVARNYYPADSRVFEAFMNLRNPYIVD
-2555 WNKIDAE
+2555 AE
-2562 DLIEAAEK
+2562 N
-2570 MFGISKEEFLESLGE
+2570 GNWRNVQYPSKEELTNRGNDGVVIENVDDSAIAVRREISTDYIALEP
-2585 DRYVTTDGIIAAI
+2585 T
-2598 SRLSEENNSPYDG
+2598 
-2611 FILKNVVETWND
+2611 
-2623 EVATDVVAIKSNQ
+2623 Q
-2636 IKSATENEGTFDINN
+2636 IKSATENEGTFGINN
-2651 KDIRKSLRKDVASE
+2651 KDIRKSVRKDIASE
-2665 TIDDETDND
+2665 TIEEDNNND

-2687 KKPDPQK
+2687 KKPAPQK

-2702 KVDVNGNPHA
+2702 KVDANGNPHA

-2748 DMEGVV
+2748 DMDGVV
-2754 YDKRSSDSKLKAGEV
+2754 YDKRSSDSKLNTGEV

-2832 KYRRPDERWFE
+2832 RYRRPDERWFE

-2854 EARERYMASHPK
+2854 EARERYMESHPK
-2866 AKRDDVYSNMKGDI
+2866 AKRDDVYANMKGDI

-2916 GEKEAQQICDKE
+2916 GEKEAQRICDKE
-2928 GVAHDLPYKDGI
+2928 GVAYDLPYKDGI

-2945 DEQGLTKSAEEAVSA
+2945 NEQGLMKSAEEAVSA

-2968 KPLVSAILH
+2968 KPLMSAIRH

-3000 RDAFKLEETSFDSL
+3000 SDSFKLEETSFDSL

-3049 QMDMFAGTYV
+3049 QMDMFEGTYV
-3059 ENLRKSIE
+3059 ENLRKAIE

-3122 QVAYNQTQ
+3122 QVVYNQTQ

-3144 EYNVALDA
+3144 EYNVALEA

-3175 TKLDNYVIETFYKS
+3175 TKLDDYVIDTFFKS
-3189 DKKDTRD
+3189 DKKDARD

-3206 ANRDELLERA
+3206 AKRDELLERA

-3227 EALNKMLSEENF
+3227 EALDKMLSEESF
-3239 KFITGN
+3239 KSITGN

-3266 MFNWGNTPLGVYLAN
+3266 MFSWGNTPLGVYLAN

-3287 VSWYKDTENKE
+3287 VSWYKGTENKE

-3305 AIADINDFSLNKQ
+3305 AIADINDFSLKKQ
-3318 KESGLVDED
+3318 KESGLVDEE

-3360 EGVGGNPVKTAKGR
+3360 AGVGGNPVKTAKGR

-3429 EDTNKW
+3429 DNMNKW
-3435 HDAEPEIA
+3435 HDAEPEISP
-3443 TDATAE
+3443 DATAE

-3459 NNMKDLEEQGLA
+3459 NNMKTLEEQGLA
-3471 RRVDGKK
+3471 RRVDGKRS
-3478 MPSEYRIMSRTQMD
+3478 PSEYRIMSRRQMD
-3492 EHKIKVAIGGRQYII
+3492 EHKIKVSIGGRQYII

-3547 TSKNIAFSVVNFFRD
+3547 TSKNIAFSVANFFRD

-3582 TDRQFNKFKYRSYMK
+3582 SERQFNKFKYRSYMT

-3646 VEAKKGNWGK
+3646 VEAKNGNWGK

-3720 LPQYIPSVV
+3720 LPKYIPSVV

-3750 YMLMENPAKTTGA
+3750 YMLKENPAKTTGA
-3763 RMARAAFFRMMIPA
+3763 RIGRAAFYRMMIPA

-3800 FDDDDDEGNYDYFNK
+3800 FDDDDDEEKYDYFNK
-3815 LGDYERSHSINF
+3815 LGDYERTHSINF

-3859 KRDMSLKDFI
+3859 KRDMTLKDFI
-3869 EAGTD
+3869 EAGFD

-3905 IGDVFVNTNFMGQ
+3905 IGDIFVNTNFMGQ

-3923 GGIGNRQ
+3923 GGIGNRK

-3948 WSKFVNDMSGG
+3948 WSKFVNDISGG
-3959 DEVEKGAM
+3959 DDVEKGAL

-3982 GYLGGYGTA
+3982 GYLGGYATA
-3991 TLDMVIN
+3991 TLDLVIN

-4004 TGDFNDLSLKAEQLP
+4004 TGDFKDLSLKAEQLP

-4029 RNEQMRRMERTFR
+4029 RDEQMRRMERTFR

-4119 RYLIDMMKRTIGIY
+4119 RYLIDMMRRTIGIY

>member
-1 MTDNKIPIFSEE
+1 MTDNNIPLFAEE
-13 LAKAN
+13 LAKAS

-23 ATQDASATPL
+23 ATQNASATPL
-33 PSDTENTTETAPYN
+33 PSDIENTDESAPYN
-47 FTQTP
+47 FTQAP
-52 SVASTEASEG
+52 SVASVEASDG
-62 EKSDIVPPMLP
+62 ENSDIVVPMRP
-73 NGEEPGDVATPIV
+73 NGEEPGDATSPMV
-86 EATQPTQPNTDVKP
+86 ETTQPNADVDTKP
-100 KASTPKAKPV
+100 KPNTPKAKPV
-110 KYPIAYNDDDLQKAY
+110 KYPIAYTDDELKKAY

-132 KQGINL
+132 RQGIDL
-138 DTDEGKASMSAM
+138 STDAGKASMSAM
-150 VDRLKLPNRIVV
+150 VDRIKLPNRLVV
-162 GADGKQQRVYLPYD
+162 GADGKQQRIYLPYD
-176 PDDTSSEAYTQS
+176 PDDTSSESYAKS

-197 EGKRGGEKLGIPLAE
+197 EGKRGGTKIGIPIAE
-212 IMDNPSSVRWKF
+212 IMDNPSSVRWQF

-230 GMQPITGGVTQAKVK
+230 GMQPITGGETQAKVK

-253 SDGKPI
+253 QDGKPL
-259 LTFKTQDGTTQKV
+259 LTFKTPDGKTQKV

-311 AQLSKAMHD
+311 AQMSNAMKE

-327 VTQGV
+327 VMQGV

-369 KIEAIKTNI
+369 KIQAIKTNI
-378 TNGNTS
+378 ANGSTS
-384 SGMIDDVLKSGS
+384 SGTIDDIVKSGS

-453 YFDEM
+453 YFDEA

-489 AGKAVGNATETAITK
+489 AGKTAGKLAETSITK

-515 ETAIARW
+515 ERAIARW
-522 LPSIASKATSALT
+522 LPSIASKATSAIT
-535 EAGVATGVGGL
+535 EAGVATAVGGL

-553 SRMTGDVDT
+553 QRMTADVDT
-562 SSLDATGHAT
+562 STIDTSGHAT
-572 YNKDSNVDGGG
+572 YNKDSKVDGGG

-601 AEPYLAMIPRGIK
+601 AEPYIAMIPRGVK

-621 ATLAK
+621 AKLAK
-626 KNGTFNT
+626 KSGTFNT

-681 DMSFTID
+681 DMSFTLYKE
-688 TDSPEWQNSV
+688 SPDWQNSV

-722 AIADATYNANR
+722 VIADATYNAHKA
-733 MASSIKTNIM
+733 ASAVRTNIM
-743 GKKAFGDKWTDIK
+743 GKKAFGEKWQDVK

-767 VGFASNAVKE
+767 VAFASDAVKE

-807 NANDITDVAHDTA
+807 NSNDITDVAHETA

-825 APIAEARQAVKVANE
+825 APVTEARQAVKVAQE
-840 SSQEM
+840 SSQDM

-861 SDGEVKSLFDQL
+861 SDGEFKSLFDQL
-873 SDAERPL
+873 SEDERPM
-880 AEQYYLAQVKLKG
+880 AEQYYLSQVQLKG

-931 GGEQKVIKS
+931 DGEQKVIKS
-940 KGDTM
+940 RGDTM
-945 TILADGTAVTS
+945 SILSDGTAVTS

-966 IEDIVESHRSQALKS
+966 VADIIESHRSQALQY

-1004 VMGADGKQYVY
+1004 VMGADGKKYVY
-1015 NESVATNSDGSQVT
+1015 NEATTTNSDGSQVT

-1043 IVADTSQPLLQGISR
+1043 IVADTAQPLLQGITK
-1058 DEVLSMQDRYY
+1058 DEVLAMQDRYY
-1069 DGLDNNATQ
+1069 DNLDNNATQ
-1078 DTTRNEETT
+1078 GTTRNEEAS
-1087 DATDTQETTES
+1087 DATDDTQYTTES

-1104 NDTNTNDGQQTDESV
+1104 DAETTTNDTTPNDGNQTEESV
-1119 DTPNEEQSIDQG
+1119 ESPDEEQSIDQG

-1139 EQENNTDNAQP
+1139 EQDENGVNTQP

-1185 KLVSAFTKKAKASSS
+1185 KLVSAFAKKAKASST
-1200 TDLGA
+1200 TDLGE
-1205 MVSRLASQTDN
+1205 MVSRLASQIDN
-1216 DTAIELLDI
+1216 DTAVELLDI
-1225 ANNELQSR
+1225 ANKELQSR
-1233 KSARRGKA
+1233 KSARRGKSNA
-1241 NEAPQSDN
+1241 EPQSDN
-1249 DVQATEATQTTEAI
+1249 AVQATEATQANDAT
-1263 ESPTTE
+1263 ESPITE
-1269 EANSHLAESE
+1269 EANSHLKESE

-1310 IRFIDTMA
+1310 IRFVDSME

-1345 HEVTHGLRNQSEEAY
+1345 HETMHKIAENKDDYNTIRNLAIEILGEEEFNRRVDDAEKLY
-1360 QSLRNAVM
+1360 NRNGYNHE
-1368 ATIPSDA
+1368 
-1375 FKTRVAS
+1375 
-1382 TKSLYESAGQKGND
+1382 KS
-1396 EYYEEEAICD
+1396 YYEEEVVCD
-1406 LVGEMVGKSDI
+1406 FMGEMLNNNNLLDRICFNVNHRILSVIRDVLEKIASYFAKSDENI
-1417 LSNLKRNADYKV
+1417 VRVRTIVSAAYNNEMRRAEDYKDEETIEGARKASLRRKEEV
-1429 LGWMH
+1429 D
-1434 SVAKSIMGVL
+1434 AKSRAYFAKNDTQVSQDEFDASQKMMDRMADMMAPYIDASVKGRRVMPEEAYGSKDAKSTIFNNSSYGKTMENTLICLRTLAYNEFVDAVKTELGRPITQRESFLASQMVYDIATDPQCLYCYVSLDRKAYDEFLLRYMNQRDKVL
-1444 RRGDNEYQKFSEAEK
+1444 EGFRSLSQKEKNIGKKNPHIALPNLYKEYLDGRKDTNEQKARFDMWVNNEIAGIKTITASELATSKTRKTIVEGLDKALSKQMRDAEKYAQSASWAKKEVDYISYLGELLALNKKWIDRLTSEYGLRFYSFSEYTPAFLLENMQMVRDASLRGLRGLGYTKEIDFVKVFAPTGMNINCSCYGRLDKDGNMQMDTLQGADWEEVKNLRNKYRNVGAVFVATNDESVEWAIGQDWIDVVIPFHIVRTGADIAEFYGWNNYSAEQADK
-1459 AFRQAYLDA
+1459 AKQGQKKMYISPVEHKNNKETFLEACERHGVTPRFSKWIDNPNYMKL
-1468 VNRESYMDAGGYFED
+1468 VNETRLSVDES
-1483 DMSKVPI
+1483 VN
-1490 RSSVRSITT
+1490 
-1499 GIGLK
+1499 LK
-1504 PVKDDGNGNF
+1504 PVFDMDSAEDSWRRFVNKGGYYNGWWKVDEKGLQESIQRVVNDIKEGNNPRD
-1514 VLVGNDGK
+1514 V
-1522 KFDSEHPVT
+1522 
-1531 AEYLDKISQYDENRQ
+1531 
-1546 CSPMAYL
+1546 
-1553 IHDAL
+1553 
-1558 TEGHIDKSDLPS
+1558 
-1570 VFKTYADILNLYLN
+1570 
-1584 IGKNEYG
+1584 EYG
-1591 GFDNLSDTFLW
+1591 NQRIPINAEKMIQEARKKRTHGHSPIMDVFDKFGN
-1602 LGDSVYKTVAT
+1602 
-1613 NSDTQY
+1613 
-1619 KLSLDITRVCKKNE
+1619 
-1633 AVIRAISEMQRREG
+1633 VIPS
-1647 YGITPGQIL
+1647 
-1656 EIYEASN
+1656 
-1663 KAGYQVPCPVCYV
+1663 
-1676 FTRYIRNGQFATI
+1676 
-1689 MINGQRKY
+1689 
-1697 GHILKNPDT
+1697 
-1706 MTDSEKSDAIEFWK
+1706 
-1720 TELAMVEAE
+1720 
-1729 NASNKN
+1729 
-1735 AIKSAKEDIVT
+1735 
-1746 IQTEINNLAKIITDP
+1746 TEIN
-1761 ANHNASEISKA
+1761 AN
-1772 KKKVTELD
+1772 
-1780 KRYRAALD
+1780 
-1788 VVSQSSL
+1788 
-1795 DSWIRI
+1795 
-1801 FAISEHNGKFSLVRD
+1801 
-1816 SYKGFPDEVALDL
+1816 
-1829 RLTSLAKR
+1829 
-1837 EYPAIQRFRN
+1837 
-1847 SRGSGAGKEIT
+1847 
-1858 FESDNAIG
+1858 
-1866 DVALGLS
+1866 
-1873 SKGHAE
+1873 
-1879 MLAEAG
+1879 
-1885 DFTNEEKEILK
+1885 TNV
-1896 EQYGED
+1896 EQ
-1902 YEKMLG
+1902 
-1908 RKNYYLLASEC
+1908 
-1919 SDSKI
+1919 
-1924 RRKIL
+1924 
-1929 NDASKAFN
+1929 
-1937 KARVYLEQQTLR
+1937 
-1949 GGQRMWSWSDN
+1949 
-1960 IESLSPDVVIN
+1960 
-1971 LMQLQMLGGGLQT
+1971 
-1984 YSKQL
+1984 
-1989 EGIAMVASLG
+1989 
-1999 GYVNGSLMGKGNGV
+1999 
-2013 REVSEE
+2013 
-2019 DVYLHEGR
+2019 
-2027 EYMKGYDYR
+2027 
-2036 TTDSNGNEI
+2036 
-2045 TLRAPIFNDNGKR
+2045 
-2058 FVLEFDNVVGV
+2058 
-2069 EPFGHDGKKGLFDLN
+2069 
-2084 STMDKAGNI
+2084 
-2093 LVGMND
+2093 
-2099 THIRTAMADDRIFF
+2099 
-2113 IIPWH
+2113 
-2118 SSGANNHVLS
+2118 
-2128 QMYRILQ
+2128 
-2135 VKYSREESTDYTN
+2135 
-2148 MQSDKFV
+2148 
-2155 DEGGK
+2155 
-2160 YPKGLSDYFE
+2160 
-2170 SHKRDDIPCAFG
+2170 
-2182 NIESSSEEGESLSES
+2182 
-2197 QIKYRR
+2197 
-2203 LREYALLG
+2203 
-2211 YPTEGKGG
+2211 
-2219 NAVRV
+2219 
-2224 DVSNYPELMEE
+2224 
-2235 INKDYFLNKV
+2235 
-2245 YNTIH
+2245 
-2250 ERVSTQSMTPDD
+2250 
-2262 ITHIYPYEYWLTDS
+2262 
-2276 TLDNA
+2276 
-2281 DENTAYYIEYCRRLG
+2281 
-2296 VKPKFCGSLPGTGHG
+2296 
-2311 NFLDDKGAW
+2311 
-2320 KLLIDRRMYD
+2320 
-2330 TNGNYQ
+2330 
-2336 DIDSVSVKGFST
+2336 
-2348 DLIDPRETAKKY
+2348 
-2360 DITKVADK
+2360 
-2368 SATGEIVSDVMEK
+2368 
-2381 EKRILGKNLSVN
+2381 
-2393 YDTNLNDAVA
+2393 
-2403 IYNKIKSSL
+2403 
-2412 TEQNNKNE
+2412 
-2420 RKSVRKDVAKEME
+2420 RKSVRKDVVKEMD
-2433 DIIAKAKAD
+2433 DIIANAKAD
-2442 GTYMKAPNGKPSK
+2442 GTYMKAPNGKKSN
-2455 LSPTQWAIVRTK
+2455 LNERQWAQVRTK
-2467 AFKKWFGDWENDPD
+2467 AFKKWFGDWENYPA

-2495 VYHGSKSKDKISIF
+2495 VTHVTDSQFTVFDKGRLGENTDFNASDENWAKTSHIGFWFNDEITSEKTSQNHEMKLFLNIRNPYRTKS
-2509 NEYYEKGMFFS
+2509 
-2520 TSKNVGSI
+2520 
-2528 YATNEDNLYSVFIN
+2528 IN
-2542 SKNPLIVDNKGKD
+2542 SL
-2555 WNKIDAE
+2555 AE
-2562 DLIEAAEK
+2562 DLDGITPEDFIEY
-2570 MFGISKEEFLESLGE
+2570 MIDRGYDGVVVPDEEFGGTSF
-2585 DRYVTTDGIIAAI
+2585 VA
-2598 SRLSEENNSPYDG
+2598 LSN
-2611 FILKNVVETWND
+2611 
-2623 EVATDVVAIKSNQ
+2623 NQ

-2651 KDIRKSLRKDVASE
+2651 KDIRKSVRKDIVKEMYDVIAKAKADGTYLKAPNGKKSNLNERQWAQVRTKAFKKWFGDWENDPANSSKVVDENGEPRVVYHGTPGGRFSVFGEQEGNSDAYTRNGMYFFTASPVVADGYSTKSHYKDDGTNDKDGHRDMTIDDSEIEIRERRDRYSKNPDKVIGYEAYYNGEYIPDSDAKSREDAMKKAMKSVARNYYPADSRVFEAFMNLRNPYIVDAENGNWRNVQYPSKEELTNRGHDGIVIENVDDSAIAVRREISTDYIALEPTQIKSATENEGTFDINNKDIRKSVRKDIASE
-2665 TIDDETDND
+2665 TIEEETDSD

-2687 KKPDPQK
+2687 KKPAPQK

-2724 IWYDADCPNIE
+2724 IWYDADCPNID
-2735 SIQNLDAGYTYLM
+2735 SIKNLDAGYTYLM
-2748 DMEGVV
+2748 DMDGVV
-2754 YDKRSSDSKLKAGEV
+2754 YDKRSSDRKLNKGEV

-2832 KYRRPDERWFE
+2832 RYRRPDERWFE

-2866 AKRDDVYSNMKGDI
+2866 AKRDDVYANMKGDI

-2897 ANPKQS
+2897 ANPNQS

-2916 GEKEAQQICDKE
+2916 GEKEAQRICDKE
-2928 GVAHDLPYKDGI
+2928 GVAYDLPYKDGI
-2940 KNFID
+2940 KNFTD
-2945 DEQGLTKSAEEAVSA
+2945 NEQGLMKSAEEAASA

-3000 RDAFKLEETSFDSL
+3000 SDAFKLEETSFDSL

-3059 ENLRKSIE
+3059 ENLRKAIE

-3130 DKEAYNDAVKKAQE
+3130 DKEAYDDAVKKAQE
-3144 EYNVALDA
+3144 EYNVALED

-3175 TKLDNYVIETFYKS
+3175 TQLDNYVIETFFKS
-3189 DKKDTRD
+3189 DKKDNRD

-3206 ANRDELLERA
+3206 AKRDELLERA
-3216 KNEQWSARRLQ
+3216 NNEQWSARRLQ
-3227 EALNKMLSEENF
+3227 EELNRMLSEENF

-3287 VSWYKDTENKE
+3287 VSWYKGTENKE

-3305 AIADINDFSLNKQ
+3305 AIADINDFSLKKQ

-3327 YVKEQKRRYLN
+3327 YVNDQKRRYLN

-3360 EGVGGNPVKTAKGR
+3360 AGVGGNPVKTAKGR
-3374 HSEAGPAIAG
+3374 HSEAGPAVAG

-3410 AKGVNT
+3410 AKGINT

-3429 EDTNKW
+3429 EDTDKW

-3443 TDATAE
+3443 PDATAE

-3459 NNMKDLEEQGLA
+3459 RNMKSIEEQGLA
-3471 RRVDGKK
+3471 RRVDGKRS
-3478 MPSEYRIMSRTQMD
+3478 PSEYRIMSRTQMD

-3547 TSKNIAFSVVNFFRD
+3547 TSKNIAFSVANFFRD

-3582 TDRQFNKFKYRSYMK
+3582 TERQLNKFKYRSYMK
-3597 EIFSKLKMFR
+3597 EIFSKLKMFK

-3646 VEAKKGNWGK
+3646 VEAKNGNWGK
-3656 KMWNRFFDMV
+3656 KMWNRFFDTV

-3720 LPQYIPSVV
+3720 LPKYIPSVV

-3750 YMLMENPAKTTGA
+3750 YMLKENPAKTTGA
-3763 RMARAAFFRMMIPA
+3763 RIGRAAFYRMMIPA

-3800 FDDDDDEGNYDYFNK
+3800 FDDDDDEEKYDYFNK
-3815 LGDYERSHSINF
+3815 LGDYERTHSINF
-3827 ALPNNAFLSI
+3827 ALPNNAFISI

-3859 KRDMSLKDFI
+3859 KRDMTFKDFI

-3905 IGDVFVNTNFMGQ
+3905 IGDIFVNTNFMGQ

-3930 YTPEYKKGMRRT
+3930 YTPEFKKGMRRT

-3959 DEVEKGAM
+3959 DDVEKGAM

-4004 TGDFNDLSLKAEQLP
+4004 TGDFEDLSLKAEQLP

-4029 RNEQMRRMERTFR
+4029 RDEQMRRMERTFR

-4110 TSTMTDNEK
+4110 TSTMTDSEK
-4119 RYLIDMMKRTIGIY
+4119 RYLIDMMRRTIGIY

>member
-1 MTDNKIPIFSEE
+1 MTDNKIPLFSEE
-13 LAKAN
+13 LAKAQN
-18 QQAEQ
+18 NTEQ
-23 ATQDASATPL
+23 ANQDASATPL
-33 PSDTENTTETAPYN
+33 PSDVETPAETAPYN

-52 SVASTEASEG
+52 SVASVEASDGNE
-62 EKSDIVPPMLP
+62 SDIVVPMRP
-73 NGEEPGDVATPIV
+73 QGEEPGDVSSPIV
-86 EATQPTQPNTDVKP
+86 ETTQPMQPNDVKQ
-100 KASTPKAKPV
+100 KATAQKAKPV
-110 KYPIAYNDDDLQKAY
+110 KYPIAYTDDDLKKAY
-125 SLLTDDE
+125 GLLTEDE
-132 KQGINL
+132 RQGINL

-150 VDRLKLPNRIVV
+150 VDRLKLPNRLVV
-162 GADGKQQRVYLPYD
+162 GADGKTQRVYLPYD
-176 PDDTSSEAYTQS
+176 PEDTSSEAYTQS

-197 EGKRGGEKLGIPLAE
+197 EGKRGGTKMGIPLAE
-212 IMDNPSSVRWKF
+212 IMDNPSSVRWQF

-253 SDGKPI
+253 TDGKPI
-259 LTFKTQDGTTQKV
+259 LTFKTQDGQTQKV

-284 RSERNAVAEVDLRS
+284 RSERNAVAEVDLRA
-298 KEALLQARQSDID
+298 KEALLQSRQKDID
-311 AQLSKAMHD
+311 AKLSKAMQD
-320 EGYTTPD
+320 EGYTKPD
-327 VTQGV
+327 VMQGV

-369 KIEAIKTNI
+369 KIQAIKTNI
-378 TNGNTS
+378 ANGNTS
-384 SGMIDDVLKSGS
+384 SGMVDDVLKSGS

-453 YFDEM
+453 YFDEA

-489 AGKAVGNATETAITK
+489 AGKAVGNAVETSITK

-515 ETAIARW
+515 EQAIARW

-553 SRMTGDVDT
+553 QRMTGDVDT
-562 SSLDATGHAT
+562 STIDATGHAS
-572 YNKDSNVDGGG
+572 YDKDSNVDGGG
-583 IAHYKAF
+583 VAHYKAF

-601 AEPYLAMIPRGIK
+601 AEPYIAMIPRGVK

-626 KNGTFNT
+626 KSGTFNT

-681 DMSFTID
+681 DMSFTLD
-688 TDSPEWQNSV
+688 KESPEWQNSV
-698 FNPEVNADIVAQC
+698 FNPEVNADIVAQS

-722 AIADATYNANR
+722 AIADATYNASKA
-733 MASSIKTNIM
+733 ASSARTNIM
-743 GKKAFGDKWTDIK
+743 GKKAFGDKWMDVK

-767 VGFASNAVKE
+767 VEFASNAVKE

-801 NANKDD
+801 QANKDD
-807 NANDITDVAHDTA
+807 NTNDITDVAHETA
-820 VKAVD
+820 IKAVD
-825 APIAEARQAVKVANE
+825 APITEARQAVKVAQE
-840 SSQEM
+840 SSKDM

-880 AEQYYLAQVKLKG
+880 AEQYYLAQVQLKG
-893 HEVGATARAD
+893 HEVGAISRAD
-903 AETEQFADAVSDMST
+903 AETEQFADAVADMST

-931 GGEQKVIKS
+931 DGEQKVIKS

-945 TILADGTAVTS
+945 TILADGSAVTS

-966 IEDIVESHRSQALKS
+966 VEDIVESHREQALQS
-981 EMDKLDFAKSHNPNT
+981 EMDKLEFAKSHNPNT

-1004 VMGADGKQYVY
+1004 VMGADGNQYVY
-1015 NESVATNSDGSQVT
+1015 NEATTTNSDGSQVT

-1043 IVADTSQPLLQGISR
+1043 IIADTKQPLLQGITK
-1058 DEVLSMQDRYY
+1058 DEVLAMQDRYY
-1069 DGLDNNATQ
+1069 DGLDNNATEGI
-1078 DTTRNEETT
+1078 TRNEEANDET
-1087 DATDTQETTES
+1087 DTTES
-1098 VEDNTT
+1098 VDNNTT
-1104 NDTNTNDGQQTDESV
+1104 DADTNTNDATPNDGQQTEESV
-1119 DTPNEEQSIDQG
+1119 ETPNEEQSIDQG
-1131 NNQTEVST
+1131 VAQTEVST
-1139 EQENNTDNAQP
+1139 EQDNNTDNAQP

-1167 KISKARA
+1167 KISKARS

-1185 KLVSAFTKKAKASSS
+1185 KLVSAFTKKAKASST

-1205 MVSRLASQTDN
+1205 MVSRLGSQTDN
-1216 DTAIELLDI
+1216 DTAMELLDI
-1225 ANNELQSR
+1225 ANKELQMR
-1233 KSARRGKA
+1233 KSARKGNA
-1241 NEAPQSDN
+1241 NVATESDN
-1249 DVQATEATQTTEAI
+1249 DVQETIAEAESETDTDPTEAQKKAGNYKKGHFKIDGYDVSIENPKGSVRRGTDANGKKWEQKMNNTYGYIRGTEGVDGDHIDVFFSDDPSQGDVFVVDQVNNDGTFDEHKVMYGFASAEEARKAYLSNYEDGWQGLGAITHVSKEEFKKWVESSHRKTKPFAEYKNVNAVDGNTDDTTKATEAT
-1263 ESPTTE
+1263 ESPINE
-1269 EANSHLAESE
+1269 EANSHLEESE

-1310 IRFIDTMA
+1310 IRFVDTMA

-1375 FKTRVAS
+1375 FKARVAS

-1396 EYYEEEAICD
+1396 EYYEEEAVCD
-1406 LVGEMVGKSDI
+1406 LVGELVGKSDI

-1468 VNRESYMDAGGYFED
+1468 VNRE
-1483 DMSKVPI
+1483 
-1490 RSSVRSITT
+1490 
-1499 GIGLK
+1499 
-1504 PVKDDGNGNF
+1504 
-1514 VLVGNDGK
+1514 
-1522 KFDSEHPVT
+1522 
-1531 AEYLDKISQYDENRQ
+1531 
-1546 CSPMAYL
+1546 
-1553 IHDAL
+1553 
-1558 TEGHIDKSDLPS
+1558 
-1570 VFKTYADILNLYLN
+1570 
-1584 IGKNEYG
+1584 
-1591 GFDNLSDTFLW
+1591 
-1602 LGDSVYKTVAT
+1602 
-1613 NSDTQY
+1613 
-1619 KLSLDITRVCKKNE
+1619 
-1633 AVIRAISEMQRREG
+1633 
-1647 YGITPGQIL
+1647 
-1656 EIYEASN
+1656 
-1663 KAGYQVPCPVCYV
+1663 
-1676 FTRYIRNGQFATI
+1676 
-1689 MINGQRKY
+1689 
-1697 GHILKNPDT
+1697 
-1706 MTDSEKSDAIEFWK
+1706 
-1720 TELAMVEAE
+1720 
-1729 NASNKN
+1729 
-1735 AIKSAKEDIVT
+1735 
-1746 IQTEINNLAKIITDP
+1746 
-1761 ANHNASEISKA
+1761 
-1772 KKKVTELD
+1772 
-1780 KRYRAALD
+1780 
-1788 VVSQSSL
+1788 
-1795 DSWIRI
+1795 
-1801 FAISEHNGKFSLVRD
+1801 
-1816 SYKGFPDEVALDL
+1816 
-1829 RLTSLAKR
+1829 
-1837 EYPAIQRFRN
+1837 
-1847 SRGSGAGKEIT
+1847 
-1858 FESDNAIG
+1858 
-1866 DVALGLS
+1866 
-1873 SKGHAE
+1873 
-1879 MLAEAG
+1879 
-1885 DFTNEEKEILK
+1885 
-1896 EQYGED
+1896 
-1902 YEKMLG
+1902 
-1908 RKNYYLLASEC
+1908 
-1919 SDSKI
+1919 
-1924 RRKIL
+1924 
-1929 NDASKAFN
+1929 
-1937 KARVYLEQQTLR
+1937 
-1949 GGQRMWSWSDN
+1949 
-1960 IESLSPDVVIN
+1960 
-1971 LMQLQMLGGGLQT
+1971 
-1984 YSKQL
+1984 
-1989 EGIAMVASLG
+1989 
-1999 GYVNGSLMGKGNGV
+1999 
-2013 REVSEE
+2013 
-2019 DVYLHEGR
+2019 
-2027 EYMKGYDYR
+2027 
-2036 TTDSNGNEI
+2036 
-2045 TLRAPIFNDNGKR
+2045 
-2058 FVLEFDNVVGV
+2058 
-2069 EPFGHDGKKGLFDLN
+2069 
-2084 STMDKAGNI
+2084 AGNA
-2093 LVGMND
+2093 
-2099 THIRTAMADDRIFF
+2099 T
-2113 IIPWH
+2113 
-2118 SSGANNHVLS
+2118 
-2128 QMYRILQ
+2128 
-2135 VKYSREESTDYTN
+2135 
-2148 MQSDKFV
+2148 
-2155 DEGGK
+2155 
-2160 YPKGLSDYFE
+2160 
-2170 SHKRDDIPCAFG
+2170 
-2182 NIESSSEEGESLSES
+2182 
-2197 QIKYRR
+2197 
-2203 LREYALLG
+2203 
-2211 YPTEGKGG
+2211 
-2219 NAVRV
+2219 
-2224 DVSNYPELMEE
+2224 
-2235 INKDYFLNKV
+2235 
-2245 YNTIH
+2245 
-2250 ERVSTQSMTPDD
+2250 
-2262 ITHIYPYEYWLTDS
+2262 
-2276 TLDNA
+2276 
-2281 DENTAYYIEYCRRLG
+2281 
-2296 VKPKFCGSLPGTGHG
+2296 
-2311 NFLDDKGAW
+2311 
-2320 KLLIDRRMYD
+2320 D
-2330 TNGNYQ
+2330 TN
-2336 DIDSVSVKGFST
+2336 V
-2348 DLIDPRETAKKY
+2348 
-2360 DITKVADK
+2360 
-2368 SATGEIVSDVMEK
+2368 
-2381 EKRILGKNLSVN
+2381 
-2393 YDTNLNDAVA
+2393 
-2403 IYNKIKSSL
+2403 
-2412 TEQNNKNE
+2412 EQ

-2442 GTYMKAPNGKPSK
+2442 GTYMKAPNGKPSN
-2455 LSPTQWAIVRTK
+2455 LSPTQWAMVRTK
-2467 AFKKWFGDWENDPD
+2467 AFKEWFGDWESAVKLVDENIRFKDIIGKTIIGYRYGKAPVGGRSFNTLT
-2481 NSSKVVDENGEPLV
+2481 NSYESGVSMASVGYNTEVGSFAKTANEEEGKYYYIGTIAEETGGDDEICLNNVRKLTKKEYESLLPQYTAISNAVANAYYNRSANLALKGYDIDLERARVKRDAAVREIDCSKVVDENGEPRV
-2495 VYHGSKSKDKISIF
+2495 VYHGTPMGRF
-2509 NEYYEKGMFFS
+2509 
-2520 TSKNVGSI
+2520 
-2528 YATNEDNLYSVFIN
+2528 SVFGEQDGNSDAYTRNGMYFFTASPVVADGYSTKSHYKDDGTNDKDGHRDMAIDASDIEIRERRDRY
-2542 SKNPLIVDNKGKD
+2542 SKNPDKVIGYEAYYNGEYIPDSDAKSREDAMKKAMNSVARNYYTSDSRVFEAFMNLRNPYIVD
-2555 WNKIDAE
+2555 AE
-2562 DLIEAAEK
+2562 N
-2570 MFGISKEEFLESLGE
+2570 GNWRNVQYPSKEELTNRGHDGVVIENVDDSAIAVRREISTDYIALEP
-2585 DRYVTTDGIIAAI
+2585 T
-2598 SRLSEENNSPYDG
+2598 
-2611 FILKNVVETWND
+2611 
-2623 EVATDVVAIKSNQ
+2623 Q

-2651 KDIRKSLRKDVASE
+2651 KDIRKSLRKDIASE
-2665 TIDDETDND
+2665 TIEEETDND
-2674 TSVGELMTRYSVR
+2674 THTR
-2687 KKPDPQK
+2687 K
-2694 TKKAYKLF
+2694 
-2702 KVDVNGNPHA
+2702 
-2712 LFIDKASNLEQG
+2712 
-2724 IWYDADCPNIE
+2724 
-2735 SIQNLDAGYTYLM
+2735 
-2748 DMEGVV
+2748 
-2754 YDKRSSDSKLKAGEV
+2754 
-2769 KEASEKGL
+2769 
-2777 RWMSVTEGAK
+2777 
-2787 GTKLVRNVGI
+2787 
-2797 NGSGTVS
+2797 
-2804 MYALRPGWHATS
+2804 
-2816 APSARHIGST
+2816 
-2826 DGGKEV
+2826 
-2832 KYRRPDERWFE
+2832 
-2843 IEISA
+2843 
-2848 DNDYND
+2848 
-2854 EARERYMASHPK
+2854 
-2866 AKRDDVYSNMKGDI
+2866 
-2880 TDKIPEDGFYN
+2880 
-2891 FKTNSN
+2891 
-2897 ANPKQS
+2897 
-2903 WYISG
+2903 
-2908 SIRIVRPI
+2908 SIR
-2916 GEKEAQQICDKE
+2916 Q
-2928 GVAHDLPYKDGI
+2928 
-2940 KNFID
+2940 
-2945 DEQGLTKSAEEAVSA
+2945 SAEEAVSA

-3049 QMDMFAGTYV
+3049 QMDMFEGTYV
-3059 ENLRKSIE
+3059 ENLRKAIE

-3100 RNRDMRVRAKLSEIY
+3100 RNRDMRVRAKLSGIY

-3130 DKEAYNDAVKKAQE
+3130 DKEAYNDAVKQAQE
-3144 EYNVALDA
+3144 EYNVALEE

-3175 TKLDNYVIETFYKS
+3175 TKLDDYVIKTFFKS
-3189 DKKDTRD
+3189 DKVNARD

-3206 ANRDELLERA
+3206 AKRDELLERA

-3227 EALNKMLSEENF
+3227 EALNKMLSEESF
-3239 KFITGN
+3239 KSITGN
-3245 KKMVSLPATKEYYD
+3245 KKMVSLPATEEYYD

-3266 MFNWGNTPLGVYLAN
+3266 MFSWGNTPLGVYLAN

-3287 VSWYKDTENKE
+3287 VSWYKGTENKE

-3305 AIADINDFSLNKQ
+3305 AIADINDFSLKKQ

-3327 YVKEQKRRYLN
+3327 YVNEQKRRYLN

-3351 DMYDYLTGN
+3351 DMYDYLTGQS
-3360 EGVGGNPVKTAKGR
+3360 GVGGNPVKTAKGR
-3374 HSEAGPAIAG
+3374 HSEAGPAVAG

-3435 HDAEPEIA
+3435 HDAEPEFA
-3443 TDATAE
+3443 PDATAE
-3449 QVTTQLEEFE
+3449 QVTAQLEEFE
-3459 NNMKDLEEQGLA
+3459 KDMKALEEQGLA
-3471 RRVDGKK
+3471 RRVDGKRS
-3478 MPSEYRIMSRTQMD
+3478 PSEYRIMSRTQMD

-3582 TDRQFNKFKYRSYMK
+3582 TERQFNKFKYRSYMK
-3597 EIFSKLKMFR
+3597 EIYSKLKMFR

-3620 MNNGGATGY
+3620 MNGGGATGY

-3720 LPQYIPSVV
+3720 LPKYLPSVV

-3750 YMLMENPAKTTGA
+3750 YMMKENPAKTTGA
-3763 RMARAAFFRMMIPA
+3763 RIGRAAFYRMMIPA

-3800 FDDDDDEGNYDYFNK
+3800 FDDDDDEGKYDYFNK
-3815 LGDYERSHSINF
+3815 LGDYERTHSINF

-3846 MSIGD
+3846 MTIGD

-3918 PVYKG
+3918 TVYKG

-4004 TGDFNDLSLKAEQLP
+4004 TGDFKDLSLKAEQLP

-4029 RNEQMRRMERTFR
+4029 RDEQMRRMERTFR

-4053 AQESELKKEAM
+4053 AQELELKKEAM